1 MSNFAELGI
10 KVDSSPAAKAVE
22 DLDKLVDS
30 ADQAEQAIDNLSD
43 ASKGLEQAAK
53 GVSRAEED
61 AARSVDKAAGARERQ
76 AAASRKV
83 YDSAAGEISIISQL
97 ERALSG
103 NVANIDDLIRAESL
117 LERARKAGLTTLQDE
132 AQYQDRLGAAYDRLQ
147 KAETKEA
154 AEKQRLVAAQNRQIE
169 AMQRTVN
176 SIDPVTAALARLE
189 KQEAALRGLRAAGGL
204 DDAGLAAGLEKIAA
218 KRRDIEGT
226 GGAINKLGLTSKE
239 ARENVLQLG
248 NAFSTGNWQ
257 VAAHNLAQIGINAG
271 GAASGVIG
279 VLAPVGLLIAAVGGL
294 SAAYI
299 AGSREQDEFNKS
311 LSLTGNYAG
320 VSASGL
326 AEMARQVSSTVGTT
340 GAAAEVLATLAG
352 KGTLASDSFVA
363 ITQAALS
370 MEEATGRAVGDT
382 VAEFVRLGE
391 DPVKAS
397 KDLNQSLHYLTAS
410 TYSQIKALE
419 EQGDRAG
426 AVKLATEAYADA
438 VRTRSREVLDNLGAI
453 ERGWNA
459 IRTAT
464 KGAIDATLNIGR
476 QQTIAQEIAEIKER
490 LSNPEIYSPITRG
503 VKSALSNAAG
513 SIPIIGPLV
522 SASTTPENYNI
533 EDDRKRLAFLEL
545 QRDAEADRAKYLGDV
560 ARLEQKNIEA
570 LDSQDARLKSTMTSA
585 EKRAEALKKLSSE
598 LQDIATR
605 DPLSERLKPEYVAK
619 QVAAINQLYK
629 DPKGSAGSVDL
640 RAANAAKNS
649 LTEIT
654 AAYRAAQ
661 RELEASQRAGVIS
674 AESYA
679 QQRIAIVQQE
689 RDEVT
694 HAYER
699 EIAALEAARA
709 KQGTSAAQRI
719 QLDQKIADAR
729 TALVK
734 AQQDA
739 DSQLNQIELSEQG
752 RLRRQEQ
759 SVQRYTQALQAQVDA
774 LRLEGERAAAGVSMG
789 GRERSRFEQ
798 LNSLDDRYNQQLM
811 DLENQRS
818 DPSRQMSDEEYEK
831 RLAALR
837 KAHQDLR
844 ETVVSNYDQMTAAQS
859 DWTNGASGAW
869 NDYLESARNSAEQS
883 YDLVSGSLRGME
895 DAIANFA
902 MTGKLS
908 FSDFTKSIL
917 ADMARIATRAAA
929 SQALSSLFG
938 GFFGGGNAAAQSGV
952 DNLVSNSGLF
962 ANGGAFAGGVQ
973 MFATGGAFTNSV
985 VSTPTAFGMS
995 GGRLG
1000 VMGEAGPEA
1009 VMPLTRTSSGALGVR
1024 AMGGGG
1030 SQINVEVNIA
1040 SDGSA
1045 NVSSSQPGLD
1055 QFGRDI
1061 GTFVEQKYRQL
1072 LARDLRRDGAIGR
1085 AING

>member
-10 KVDSSPAAKAVE
+10 KVDSSPAAKAAE

-43 ASKGLEQAAK
+43 ASKGLEQATK

-76 AAASRKV
+76 AVASRKV

-248 NAFSTGNWQ
+248 NALSTGNWR
-257 VAAHNLAQIGINAG
+257 VAAHNIAEIGVNAG
-271 GAASGVIG
+271 GAASGVVG
-279 VLAPVGLLIAAVGGL
+279 VLAPIGLLAAAIGGL
-294 SAAYI
+294 SVAYLTGQRQ
-299 AGSREQDEFNKS
+299 ADDFNKAIIS
-311 LSLTGNYAG
+311 TGN
-320 VSASGL
+320 ASGL
-326 AEMARQVSSTVGTT
+326 TAQQLTDMLGRLGKSGNFSEASEALLALVRSGRQVGSAFEDVARAATEMSAVT
-340 GAAAEVLATLAG
+340 GRSAGDIATELAGAKGKVADLAAEYNRQYHFMNVDTFAQIEALERQGRSMDALKLLA
-352 KGTLASDSFVA
+352 GTLASEMSARNREIEASTRGIVKAWDDATKAVKRYWQELKSRTAADPETFKLQVLQGQLEDSRKLPDSTLNRKNIEFLEKEIALLQKRISVREEGRRAQAEGQEDQDSF
-363 ITQAALS
+363 IQ
-370 MEEATGRAVGDT
+370 
-382 VAEFVRLGE
+382 
-391 DPVKAS
+391 AS
-397 KDLNQSLHYLTAS
+397 KDLNAQ
-410 TYSQIKALE
+410 
-419 EQGDRAG
+419 
-426 AVKLATEAYADA
+426 
-438 VRTRSREVLDNLGAI
+438 LDNVSPAKK
-453 ERGWNA
+453 RAAA
-459 IRTAT
+459 IRE
-464 KGAIDATLNIGR
+464 LN
-476 QQTIAQEIAEIKER
+476 AQ
-490 LSNPEIYSPITRG
+490 
-503 VKSALSNAAG
+503 
-513 SIPIIGPLV
+513 
-522 SASTTPENYNI
+522 
-533 EDDRKRLAFLEL
+533 FLEL
-545 QRDAEADRAKYLGDV
+545 
-560 ARLEQKNIEA
+560 
-570 LDSQDARLKSTMTSA
+570 LKS
-585 EKRAEALKKLSSE
+585 
-598 LQDIATR
+598 
-605 DPLSERLKPEYVAK
+605 SERLGKRSPLLEGVQYDGRSFSGGAYD
-619 QVAAINQLYK
+619 QLRKGIEERLK
-629 DPKGSAGSVDL
+629 DQKGSAGSVDL
-640 RAANAAKNS
+640 RAANTAKNS
-649 LTEIT
+649 LAEIT
-654 AAYRAAQ
+654 ATYRNAQ
-661 RELEASQRAGVIS
+661 KELEASQRAGVIS

-679 QQRIAIVQQE
+679 QQRISIIRQE

-699 EIAALEAARA
+699 EIAALETARA

-719 QLDQKIADAR
+719 QLDQKIADSR

-759 SVQRYTQALQAQVDA
+759 SVQRYTRALQAQVDA

-844 ETVVSNYDQMTAAQS
+844 DTVVSNYDQMTAAQS
-859 DWTNGASGAW
+859 DWSNGASGAW
-869 NDYLESARNSAEQS
+869 NDYLESARNVAGQTH
-883 YDLVSGSLRGME
+883 DLFTNAFRAME
-895 DAIANFA
+895 DAVATFA
-902 MTGKLS
+902 TTGKLS
-908 FSDFTKSIL
+908 FSDFAKSIL

-995 GGRLG
+995 GGRMG

-1024 AMGGGG
+1024 AMGGSS

>member
-10 KVDSSPAAKAVE
+10 KVDSSPAAKAAE

-43 ASKGLEQAAK
+43 ASKGLEQATK

-169 AMQRTVN
+169 VMQRTVN

-248 NAFSTGNWQ
+248 NALSTGNWR
-257 VAAHNLAQIGINAG
+257 VAAHNIAEIGVNAG
-271 GAASGVIG
+271 GAARGVIG
-279 VLAPVGLLIAAVGGL
+279 VLAPIGLLAAAIGGVTA
-294 SAAYI
+294 AAYL
-299 AGSREQDEFNKS
+299 GSKEQGEYNKA
-311 LSLTGNYAG
+311 LIMTGNYAG
-320 VSASGL
+320 TSASGL
-326 AEMARQVSSTVGTT
+326 GEMARQVSNTVGTT

-352 KGTLASDSFVA
+352 KGDLASESFVA

-382 VAEFVRLGE
+382 VSEFVRLGE

-397 KDLNQSLHYLTAS
+397 KALNEQYNYLTAS
-410 TYSQIKALE
+410 VYSQIKALE
-419 EQGDRAG
+419 EQGDHAG

-438 VRTRSREVLDNLGAI
+438 INQRTPKILENLGWI
-453 ERGWNA
+453 ERAWNGVA
-459 IRTAT
+459 RAA
-464 KGAIDATLNIGR
+464 KRAWDDAKSIGR
-476 QQTIAQEIAEIKER
+476 QDIDSQIADVERRLAQLDQGGFGLVGNRDERRNRLREELDMLRERKKAMEDDARTAGERARAEQAAQNAIDRIDARSRAALTNQQKRAKELEQYKKDLQAIREVNPNDDRLQQATIDREIA
-490 LSNPEIYSPITRG
+490 
-503 VKSALSNAAG
+503 
-513 SIPIIGPLV
+513 
-522 SASTTPENYNI
+522 NI
-533 EDDRKRLAFLEL
+533 N
-545 QRDAEADRAKYLGDV
+545 AKY
-560 ARLEQKNIEA
+560 
-570 LDSQDARLKSTMTSA
+570 
-585 EKRAEALKKLSSE
+585 
-598 LQDIATR
+598 
-605 DPLSERLKPEYVAK
+605 
-619 QVAAINQLYK
+619 K
-629 DPKGSAGSVDL
+629 DQKGSAGSVDL

-649 LTEIT
+649 LAEIT
-654 AAYRAAQ
+654 ATYRNAQ
-661 RELEASQRAGVIS
+661 KELEASQRAGVIS

-679 QQRIAIVQQE
+679 QQRISIIQQE

-729 TALVK
+729 SAMVK
-734 AQQDA
+734 AQKDA
-739 DSQLNQIELSEQG
+739 DTELAILAANEDG
-752 RLRRQEQ
+752 RLARQKAATKAYVDQLER
-759 SVQRYTQALQAQVDA
+759 QRAAL
-774 LRLEGERAAAGVSMG
+774 AAAGT
-789 GRERSRFEQ
+789 RAA
-798 LNSLDDRYNQQLM
+798 NSLGLGDRQAGLQSSLDGATDRFNDERAKLLDRRRTAPDKYSQEDYKR
-811 DLENQRS
+811 DLVI
-818 DPSRQMSDEEYEK
+818 
-831 RLAALR
+831 LAEAEDKYR
-837 KAHQDLR
+837 D
-844 ETVVSNYDQMTAAQS
+844 TVISNYDKITKAQG
-859 DWTNGASGAW
+859 DWRSGASSAFQT
-869 NDYLESARNSAEQS
+869 YLESARDVAGQTKSLFTSAFS
-883 YDLVSGSLRGME
+883 SME
-895 DAIANFA
+895 DSIANFA
-902 MTGKLS
+902 TTGKLS
-908 FSDFTKSIL
+908 FSDFAKSIL

-995 GGRLG
+995 GGRMG

>member
-10 KVDSSPAAKAVE
+10 KVDSSPAALAAE

-43 ASKGLEQAAK
+43 ASKGLEQATK

-248 NAFSTGNWQ
+248 NALSTGNWR
-257 VAAHNLAQIGINAG
+257 VAAHNIAEIGVNAG
-271 GAASGVIG
+271 GAARGVIG
-279 VLAPVGLLIAAVGGL
+279 VLAPIGLLAAAIGGL
-294 SAAYI
+294 SAAYL
-299 AGSREQDEFNKS
+299 AGQRQANDFTKAIIG
-311 LSLTGNYAG
+311 TGN
-320 VSASGL
+320 ASGL
-326 AEMARQVSSTVGTT
+326 TAQQLTDMLGRLGKSGNFSEASEALLALVRSGRQVGSAFEDVARAATEMSAVT
-340 GAAAEVLATLAG
+340 GRSAGDIATELAGAKGKVVDLAAEYNRQYHFMNVDTFAQIEALERQGRSMEALKLLA
-352 KGTLASDSFVA
+352 GTLASEMSARNREIEASTRGIVKAWDDATKAVKRYWQELKSRTAADPETFKLQVLQGQLEDSRKLPDSALNRKNIEFLEKEIALLQKRISVREEGRRAQAEGQEDQDSF
-363 ITQAALS
+363 IQ
-370 MEEATGRAVGDT
+370 
-382 VAEFVRLGE
+382 
-391 DPVKAS
+391 AS
-397 KDLNQSLHYLTAS
+397 KDLNAQ
-410 TYSQIKALE
+410 
-419 EQGDRAG
+419 
-426 AVKLATEAYADA
+426 
-438 VRTRSREVLDNLGAI
+438 LDNVSPAKK
-453 ERGWNA
+453 RAAA
-459 IRTAT
+459 IRE
-464 KGAIDATLNIGR
+464 LN
-476 QQTIAQEIAEIKER
+476 AQ
-490 LSNPEIYSPITRG
+490 
-503 VKSALSNAAG
+503 
-513 SIPIIGPLV
+513 
-522 SASTTPENYNI
+522 
-533 EDDRKRLAFLEL
+533 FLEL
-545 QRDAEADRAKYLGDV
+545 
-560 ARLEQKNIEA
+560 
-570 LDSQDARLKSTMTSA
+570 LKS
-585 EKRAEALKKLSSE
+585 
-598 LQDIATR
+598 
-605 DPLSERLKPEYVAK
+605 SERLGKRSPLLEGVQYDGRSFSGGSYD
-619 QVAAINQLYK
+619 QLRKGIEERLK
-629 DPKGSAGSVDL
+629 DQKGSAGSVDL

-649 LTEIT
+649 LAEIT
-654 AAYRAAQ
+654 ATYRNAQ
-661 RELEASQRAGVIS
+661 KELEASQRAGVIS

-679 QQRIAIVQQE
+679 QQRISIIQQE

-831 RLAALR
+831 RLATLR

-844 ETVVSNYDQMTAAQS
+844 DTVVSNYDQMTAAQS
-859 DWTNGASGAW
+859 DWSNGASGAW
-869 NDYLESARNSAEQS
+869 NDYLESARNVAGQTH
-883 YDLVSGSLRGME
+883 DLFTNAFRGME
-895 DAIANFA
+895 DAVATFA
-902 MTGKLS
+902 TTGKLS
-908 FSDFTKSIL
+908 FSDFAKSIL

-973 MFATGGAFTNSV
+973 MFAAGGAFTNSV

>member
-10 KVDSSPAAKAVE
+10 KVDSSPAAKAAE

-43 ASKGLEQAAK
+43 ASKGLEQATK

-311 LSLTGNYAG
+311 LTLTGNYAG

-352 KGTLASDSFVA
+352 KGDLASESFVA

-397 KDLNQSLHYLTAS
+397 KALNEQYNYLTAS
-410 TYSQIKALE
+410 VYSQIKALE
-419 EQGDRAG
+419 EQGDHAG

-438 VRTRSREVLDNLGAI
+438 INQRTPKILENLGWI
-453 ERGWNA
+453 ERAWDGVARAAKRAWD
-459 IRTAT
+459 
-464 KGAIDATLNIGR
+464 DAKSIGR
-476 QQTIAQEIAEIKER
+476 QDIDSQIADVERRLAQLDQGGFGLVGNRDESRNRLREELDMLRERKKAEEDDARTAGERARAEQAAQNAIDRIDARSRAALTNQQKRAKELEQYKKDLQAIREVNPNDDRLQQATIDREIA
-490 LSNPEIYSPITRG
+490 
-503 VKSALSNAAG
+503 
-513 SIPIIGPLV
+513 
-522 SASTTPENYNI
+522 NI
-533 EDDRKRLAFLEL
+533 N
-545 QRDAEADRAKYLGDV
+545 AKY
-560 ARLEQKNIEA
+560 
-570 LDSQDARLKSTMTSA
+570 
-585 EKRAEALKKLSSE
+585 
-598 LQDIATR
+598 
-605 DPLSERLKPEYVAK
+605 
-619 QVAAINQLYK
+619 K
-629 DPKGSAGSVDL
+629 DQKGSAGSVDL

-649 LTEIT
+649 LAEIT
-654 AAYRAAQ
+654 ATYRNAQ
-661 RELEASQRAGVIS
+661 KELEASQRAGVIS

-679 QQRIAIVQQE
+679 QQRISIIQQE

-729 TALVK
+729 TAMVK
-734 AQQDA
+734 AQKDA
-739 DSQLNQIELSEQG
+739 DTELAILAANEDG
-752 RLRRQEQ
+752 RLARQKAATKAYVDQLER
-759 SVQRYTQALQAQVDA
+759 QRAAL
-774 LRLEGERAAAGVSMG
+774 AAAGT
-789 GRERSRFEQ
+789 RAA
-798 LNSLDDRYNQQLM
+798 NSLGLGDRQAGLQSSLDGATDRFNDERAKLLDRRRTAPDKYSQEDYKR
-811 DLENQRS
+811 DLVI
-818 DPSRQMSDEEYEK
+818 
-831 RLAALR
+831 LAEAEDKYR
-837 KAHQDLR
+837 D
-844 ETVVSNYDQMTAAQS
+844 TVISNYDKITKAQG
-859 DWTNGASGAW
+859 DWRSGASSAFQT
-869 NDYLESARNSAEQS
+869 YLESARDMAGQTK
-883 YDLVSGSLRGME
+883 SLFTNAFSSME
-895 DAIANFA
+895 DAVATFA
-902 MTGKLS
+902 TTGKLS
-908 FSDFTKSIL
+908 FSDFAKSIL

-1030 SQINVEVNIA
+1030 SQINVEVNFA

>member
-10 KVDSSPAAKAVE
+10 KVDSSPAVKAAE

-43 ASKGLEQAAK
+43 ASKGLEQATK

-61 AARSVDKAAGARERQ
+61 AARSVEKAAGARERQ

-103 NVANIDDLIRAESL
+103 NVANIDDLIHAESL

-189 KQEAALRGLRAAGGL
+189 KQEAALRGLRASGGL

-248 NAFSTGNWQ
+248 NALSTGNWR
-257 VAAHNLAQIGINAG
+257 VAAHNIAEIGVNAG
-271 GAASGVIG
+271 GAARGVIG
-279 VLAPVGLLIAAVGGL
+279 VLAPIGLLAAAIGGVTA
-294 SAAYI
+294 AAYL
-299 AGSREQDEFNKS
+299 GSKEQGEYNKA
-311 LSLTGNYAG
+311 LIMTGNYAG
-320 VSASGL
+320 TSASGL
-326 AEMARQVSSTVGTT
+326 GEMARQVSSTVGTT

-352 KGTLASDSFVA
+352 KGDLASESFVA

-397 KDLNQSLHYLTAS
+397 KALNEQYNYLTAS
-410 TYSQIKALE
+410 VYSQIKALE
-419 EQGDRAG
+419 EQGDHAG

-438 VRTRSREVLDNLGAI
+438 INQTTPKILENLGWI
-453 ERGWNA
+453 ERAWNGVA
-459 IRTAT
+459 RAA
-464 KGAIDATLNIGR
+464 KRAWDDAKSIGR
-476 QQTIAQEIAEIKER
+476 QDIDSQIADVERRLAQLDQGGFGLVGNRDESRNRLREELDMLRERKKAMEDDARTAGERARAEQAAQNAIDRIDARSRAALTNQQKRAKELEQYKKDLQAIREVNPNDDRLQQATVDREIA
-490 LSNPEIYSPITRG
+490 
-503 VKSALSNAAG
+503 
-513 SIPIIGPLV
+513 
-522 SASTTPENYNI
+522 NI
-533 EDDRKRLAFLEL
+533 N
-545 QRDAEADRAKYLGDV
+545 AKY
-560 ARLEQKNIEA
+560 
-570 LDSQDARLKSTMTSA
+570 
-585 EKRAEALKKLSSE
+585 
-598 LQDIATR
+598 
-605 DPLSERLKPEYVAK
+605 
-619 QVAAINQLYK
+619 K
-629 DPKGSAGSVDL
+629 DQKGSAGSVDL

-649 LTEIT
+649 LAEIT
-654 AAYRAAQ
+654 ATYRNAQ
-661 RELEASQRAGVIS
+661 KELEASQRAGVIS

-679 QQRIAIVQQE
+679 QQRISIIQQE

-729 TALVK
+729 SAMVK
-734 AQQDA
+734 AQKDA
-739 DSQLNQIELSEQG
+739 DTELAILAANEDG
-752 RLRRQEQ
+752 RLARQKAATKAYVDQLER
-759 SVQRYTQALQAQVDA
+759 QRAAL
-774 LRLEGERAAAGVSMG
+774 AAAGT
-789 GRERSRFEQ
+789 RAA
-798 LNSLDDRYNQQLM
+798 NSLGLGDRQAGLQSSLDGATDRFNDERAKLLDRRRTAPDKYSQEDYKR
-811 DLENQRS
+811 DLVI
-818 DPSRQMSDEEYEK
+818 
-831 RLAALR
+831 LAEAEDKYR
-837 KAHQDLR
+837 D
-844 ETVVSNYDQMTAAQS
+844 TVISNYDKITKAQG
-859 DWTNGASGAW
+859 DWRSGASSAFQT
-869 NDYLESARNSAEQS
+869 YLESARDVAGQTKSLFTSAFS
-883 YDLVSGSLRGME
+883 SME
-895 DAIANFA
+895 DSIANFA
-902 MTGKLS
+902 TTGKLS
-908 FSDFTKSIL
+908 FSDFAKSIL

-1085 AING
+1085 AINR

>member
-10 KVDSSPAAKAVE
+10 KVDSSPAVKAAE

-43 ASKGLEQAAK
+43 ASKGLEQATK
-53 GVSRAEED
+53 GVSRAEEN

-76 AAASRKV
+76 TAASRKV

-147 KAETKEA
+147 KAETKES

-248 NAFSTGNWQ
+248 NALSTGNWR
-257 VAAHNLAQIGINAG
+257 VAAHNIAEIGVNAG
-271 GAASGVIG
+271 GAASGVVG
-279 VLAPVGLLIAAVGGL
+279 VLAPIGLLAAAIGGL
-294 SAAYI
+294 SVAYLTGQRQ
-299 AGSREQDEFNKS
+299 ADDFNKAIIS
-311 LSLTGNYAG
+311 TGN
-320 VSASGL
+320 ASGL
-326 AEMARQVSSTVGTT
+326 TAQQLTDMLGRLGKSGNFSEASEALLALVRSGRQVGSAFEDVARAATEMSAVT
-340 GAAAEVLATLAG
+340 GRSAGDIATELAGAKGKVADLAAEYNRQYHFMNVDTFAQIEALERQGRSMDALKLLA
-352 KGTLASDSFVA
+352 GTLASEMSARNREIEASTRGIVKAWDDATKAVKRYWQELKSRTAADPETFKLQVLQGQLEDSRKLPDSTLNRKNIEFLEKEIALLQKRISVREEGRRAQAEGQEDQDSF
-363 ITQAALS
+363 IQ
-370 MEEATGRAVGDT
+370 
-382 VAEFVRLGE
+382 
-391 DPVKAS
+391 AS
-397 KDLNQSLHYLTAS
+397 KDLNAQ
-410 TYSQIKALE
+410 
-419 EQGDRAG
+419 
-426 AVKLATEAYADA
+426 
-438 VRTRSREVLDNLGAI
+438 LDNVSPAKK
-453 ERGWNA
+453 RAAA
-459 IRTAT
+459 IRE
-464 KGAIDATLNIGR
+464 LN
-476 QQTIAQEIAEIKER
+476 AQ
-490 LSNPEIYSPITRG
+490 
-503 VKSALSNAAG
+503 
-513 SIPIIGPLV
+513 
-522 SASTTPENYNI
+522 
-533 EDDRKRLAFLEL
+533 FLEL
-545 QRDAEADRAKYLGDV
+545 
-560 ARLEQKNIEA
+560 
-570 LDSQDARLKSTMTSA
+570 LKS
-585 EKRAEALKKLSSE
+585 
-598 LQDIATR
+598 
-605 DPLSERLKPEYVAK
+605 SERLGKRSPLLEGVQYDGRSFSGGAYD
-619 QVAAINQLYK
+619 QLRKGIEERLK
-629 DPKGSAGSVDL
+629 DQKGSAGSVDL
-640 RAANAAKNS
+640 RAANTAKNS
-649 LTEIT
+649 LAEIT
-654 AAYRAAQ
+654 ATYRNAQ
-661 RELEASQRAGVIS
+661 KELEASQRAGVIS

-679 QQRIAIVQQE
+679 QQRISIIRQE

-699 EIAALEAARA
+699 EIAALETARA

-719 QLDQKIADAR
+719 QLDQKIADSR

-798 LNSLDDRYNQQLM
+798 LNGLDDRHNQQLM

-844 ETVVSNYDQMTAAQS
+844 DTVVSNYDQMTAAQS
-859 DWTNGASGAW
+859 DWSNGASGAW
-869 NDYLESARNSAEQS
+869 NDYLESARNVAGQTH
-883 YDLVSGSLRGME
+883 DLFTNAFRAME
-895 DAIANFA
+895 DAVATFA
-902 MTGKLS
+902 TTGKLS
-908 FSDFTKSIL
+908 FSDFAKSIL

-995 GGRLG
+995 GGRMG

-1024 AMGGGG
+1024 AMGGSS

>member
-10 KVDSSPAAKAVE
+10 KVDSSPAVKAAE

-43 ASKGLEQAAK
+43 ASKGLEQATK

-61 AARSVDKAAGARERQ
+61 AARSVEKAAGARERQ

-248 NAFSTGNWQ
+248 NALSTGNWR
-257 VAAHNLAQIGINAG
+257 VAAHNIAEIGVNAG
-271 GAASGVIG
+271 GAASGVVG
-279 VLAPVGLLIAAVGGL
+279 VLAPIGLLAAAIGGL
-294 SAAYI
+294 SVAYL
-299 AGSREQDEFNKS
+299 AGQRQADDFNKAIIS
-311 LSLTGNYAG
+311 TGN
-320 VSASGL
+320 ASGRTAQQLTDMLGRLGKSGNFSEASEALL
-326 AEMARQVSSTVGTT
+326 ALVRSGRQVGSAFEDVARAATEMSAVT
-340 GAAAEVLATLAG
+340 GRSAGDIATELAGAKGKVADLAAEYNRQYHFMNVDTFAQIEALERQGRSMDALKLLA
-352 KGTLASDSFVA
+352 GTLASEMSARNREIEASTRGIVKAWDDATKAVKRYWQELKSRTAADPETFKLQVLQGQLEDSRKLPDSTLNRKNIEFLEKEIALLQKRISVREEGRRAQAEGQEDQDSF
-363 ITQAALS
+363 IQ
-370 MEEATGRAVGDT
+370 
-382 VAEFVRLGE
+382 
-391 DPVKAS
+391 AS
-397 KDLNQSLHYLTAS
+397 KDLNAQ
-410 TYSQIKALE
+410 
-419 EQGDRAG
+419 
-426 AVKLATEAYADA
+426 
-438 VRTRSREVLDNLGAI
+438 LDNVSPAKK
-453 ERGWNA
+453 RAAA
-459 IRTAT
+459 IRE
-464 KGAIDATLNIGR
+464 LN
-476 QQTIAQEIAEIKER
+476 AQ
-490 LSNPEIYSPITRG
+490 
-503 VKSALSNAAG
+503 
-513 SIPIIGPLV
+513 
-522 SASTTPENYNI
+522 
-533 EDDRKRLAFLEL
+533 FLDL
-545 QRDAEADRAKYLGDV
+545 
-560 ARLEQKNIEA
+560 
-570 LDSQDARLKSTMTSA
+570 LKS
-585 EKRAEALKKLSSE
+585 
-598 LQDIATR
+598 
-605 DPLSERLKPEYVAK
+605 SERLGKRSPLLEGVQYDGRSFSGGAYD
-619 QVAAINQLYK
+619 QLRKGIEERLK
-629 DPKGSAGSVDL
+629 DQKGSAGSVDL

-649 LTEIT
+649 LAEIT
-654 AAYRAAQ
+654 ATYRNAQ
-661 RELEASQRAGVIS
+661 KELEASQRAGVIS

-679 QQRIAIVQQE
+679 QQRISIIQQE

-709 KQGTSAAQRI
+709 KQGASAAQRI

-759 SVQRYTQALQAQVDA
+759 SVQRYTQALQAQADA

-798 LNSLDDRYNQQLM
+798 LNSLDGRYNQQLM

-844 ETVVSNYDQMTAAQS
+844 DTVVSNYDQMTAAQS
-859 DWTNGASGAW
+859 DWSNGASGAW
-869 NDYLESARNSAEQS
+869 NDYLESARNVAGQTH
-883 YDLVSGSLRGME
+883 DLFTNAFRAME
-895 DAIANFA
+895 DAVATFA
-902 MTGKLS
+902 TTGKLS

-973 MFATGGAFTNSV
+973 MFATGGVFTNSV

-995 GGRLG
+995 GGRMG

>member
-1 MSNFAELGI
+1 M
-10 KVDSSPAAKAVE
+10 E
-22 DLDKLVDS
+22 DD
-30 ADQAEQAIDNLSD
+30 ARTAGERARAEQAAQNAIDRID
-43 ASKGLEQAAK
+43 ARSRAALTNQQKRAKELEQYKKDLQAI
-53 GVSRAEED
+53 
-61 AARSVDKAAGARERQ
+61 REVNPNDDRLRQ
-76 AAASRKV
+76 ATVDR
-83 YDSAAGEISIISQL
+83 EI
-97 ERALSG
+97 
-103 NVANIDDLIRAESL
+103 ANI
-117 LERARKAGLTTLQDE
+117 
-132 AQYQDRLGAAYDRLQ
+132 
-147 KAETKEA
+147 
-154 AEKQRLVAAQNRQIE
+154 N
-169 AMQRTVN
+169 
-176 SIDPVTAALARLE
+176 
-189 KQEAALRGLRAAGGL
+189 
-204 DDAGLAAGLEKIAA
+204 A
-218 KRRDIEGT
+218 KYKD
-226 GGAINKLGLTSKE
+226 
-239 ARENVLQLG
+239 Q
-248 NAFSTGNWQ
+248 
-257 VAAHNLAQIGINAG
+257 
-271 GAASGVIG
+271 
-279 VLAPVGLLIAAVGGL
+279 
-294 SAAYI
+294 
-299 AGSREQDEFNKS
+299 
-311 LSLTGNYAG
+311 
-320 VSASGL
+320 
-326 AEMARQVSSTVGTT
+326 
-340 GAAAEVLATLAG
+340 
-352 KGTLASDSFVA
+352 KGT
-363 ITQAALS
+363 
-370 MEEATGRAVGDT
+370 
-382 VAEFVRLGE
+382 
-391 DPVKAS
+391 
-397 KDLNQSLHYLTAS
+397 
-410 TYSQIKALE
+410 
-419 EQGDRAG
+419 
-426 AVKLATEAYADA
+426 
-438 VRTRSREVLDNLGAI
+438 
-453 ERGWNA
+453 
-459 IRTAT
+459 
-464 KGAIDATLNIGR
+464 
-476 QQTIAQEIAEIKER
+476 
-490 LSNPEIYSPITRG
+490 
-503 VKSALSNAAG
+503 
-513 SIPIIGPLV
+513 
-522 SASTTPENYNI
+522 
-533 EDDRKRLAFLEL
+533 
-545 QRDAEADRAKYLGDV
+545 
-560 ARLEQKNIEA
+560 
-570 LDSQDARLKSTMTSA
+570 
-585 EKRAEALKKLSSE
+585 
-598 LQDIATR
+598 
-605 DPLSERLKPEYVAK
+605 
-619 QVAAINQLYK
+619 
-629 DPKGSAGSVDL
+629 AGSVDL

-649 LTEIT
+649 LAEIT
-654 AAYRAAQ
+654 ATYRNAQ
-661 RELEASQRAGVIS
+661 KELEASQRAGVIS

-679 QQRIAIVQQE
+679 QQRISIIQQE

-844 ETVVSNYDQMTAAQS
+844 DTVVSNYDQMTAAQS
-859 DWTNGASGAW
+859 DWSNGASGAW
-869 NDYLESARNSAEQS
+869 NDYLESARNVAGQTH
-883 YDLVSGSLRGME
+883 DLFTNAFRAME
-895 DAIANFA
+895 DAVATFA
-902 MTGKLS
+902 TTGKLS
-908 FSDFTKSIL
+908 FSDFAKSIL

-938 GFFGGGNAAAQSGV
+938 GFFGGGNAAVQSGV

-962 ANGGAFAGGVQ
+962 ANGGAFAGGVH

>member
-10 KVDSSPAAKAVE
+10 KVDSSPAAKAAE

-43 ASKGLEQAAK
+43 ASKGLEQATK

-248 NAFSTGNWQ
+248 NALSTGNWR
-257 VAAHNLAQIGINAG
+257 VAAHNIAEIGVNAG
-271 GAASGVIG
+271 GAARGVIG
-279 VLAPVGLLIAAVGGL
+279 VLAPIGLLAAAIGGVTA
-294 SAAYI
+294 AAYL
-299 AGSREQDEFNKS
+299 GSKEQGEYNKA
-311 LSLTGNYAG
+311 LIMTGNYAG
-320 VSASGL
+320 TSASGL
-326 AEMARQVSSTVGTT
+326 GEMARQVSNTVGTT

-352 KGTLASDSFVA
+352 KGDLASESFVA

-397 KDLNQSLHYLTAS
+397 KALNEQYNYLTAS
-410 TYSQIKALE
+410 VYSQIKALE
-419 EQGDRAG
+419 EQGDHAG

-438 VRTRSREVLDNLGAI
+438 INQRTPKILENLGWIERAWDGVARAAKRAWDDAKSIARQDIDSQIADVERRLAQLDQGGFGLVGNRDESRNRLREELDMLRERKKAMEDDARTAGERARAEQAAQNAIDRIDARSRAALTNQQKRAKELEQYKKDLQ
-453 ERGWNA
+453 A
-459 IRTAT
+459 IREVNPNDDRLQQAT
-464 KGAIDATLNIGR
+464 IDR
-476 QQTIAQEIAEIKER
+476 EIA
-490 LSNPEIYSPITRG
+490 
-503 VKSALSNAAG
+503 
-513 SIPIIGPLV
+513 
-522 SASTTPENYNI
+522 NI
-533 EDDRKRLAFLEL
+533 N
-545 QRDAEADRAKYLGDV
+545 AKY
-560 ARLEQKNIEA
+560 
-570 LDSQDARLKSTMTSA
+570 
-585 EKRAEALKKLSSE
+585 
-598 LQDIATR
+598 
-605 DPLSERLKPEYVAK
+605 
-619 QVAAINQLYK
+619 K
-629 DPKGSAGSVDL
+629 DQKGSAGSVDL

-649 LTEIT
+649 LAEIT
-654 AAYRAAQ
+654 ATYRNAQ
-661 RELEASQRAGVIS
+661 KELEASQRAGVIS

-679 QQRIAIVQQE
+679 QQRISIIQQE

-844 ETVVSNYDQMTAAQS
+844 DTVVSNYDQMTAAQS
-859 DWTNGASGAW
+859 DWSNGASGAW
-869 NDYLESARNSAEQS
+869 NDYLESARNVAGQTH
-883 YDLVSGSLRGME
+883 DLFTNAFRAME
-895 DAIANFA
+895 DAVATFA
-902 MTGKLS
+902 TTGKLS

>member
-10 KVDSSPAAKAVE
+10 KVDSSPAALAAE

-43 ASKGLEQAAK
+43 ASKGLEQATK

-248 NAFSTGNWQ
+248 NALSTGNWR
-257 VAAHNLAQIGINAG
+257 VAAHNIAEIGVNAG
-271 GAASGVIG
+271 GAARGVIG
-279 VLAPVGLLIAAVGGL
+279 VLAPIGLLAAAIGGVTA
-294 SAAYI
+294 AAYL
-299 AGSREQDEFNKS
+299 GSKEQGEYNKA
-311 LSLTGNYAG
+311 LIMTGNYAG
-320 VSASGL
+320 TSASGL
-326 AEMARQVSSTVGTT
+326 GEMARQVSNTVGTT

-352 KGTLASDSFVA
+352 KGDLASESFVA

-370 MEEATGRAVGDT
+370 MEEATGHAVGDT

-397 KDLNQSLHYLTAS
+397 KALNEQYNYLTAS
-410 TYSQIKALE
+410 VYSQIKALE
-419 EQGDRAG
+419 EQGDHAG

-438 VRTRSREVLDNLGAI
+438 INQRTPKILENLGWI
-453 ERGWNA
+453 ERAWDGVARAAKRAWDDA
-459 IRTAT
+459 
-464 KGAIDATLNIGR
+464 KGIGR
-476 QQTIAQEIAEIKER
+476 QDIDSQIADVERRLVQLDQGGFGLGGNRDESRNRLREELDMLRERKKAMEDDARTAGERARAEQAAQNAIDRIDARSRAALTNQQKRAKELEQYKKDLQAIREVNPNDDRLQQATIDREIA
-490 LSNPEIYSPITRG
+490 
-503 VKSALSNAAG
+503 
-513 SIPIIGPLV
+513 
-522 SASTTPENYNI
+522 NI
-533 EDDRKRLAFLEL
+533 N
-545 QRDAEADRAKYLGDV
+545 AKY
-560 ARLEQKNIEA
+560 
-570 LDSQDARLKSTMTSA
+570 
-585 EKRAEALKKLSSE
+585 
-598 LQDIATR
+598 
-605 DPLSERLKPEYVAK
+605 
-619 QVAAINQLYK
+619 K
-629 DPKGSAGSVDL
+629 DQKGSAGSVDL

-649 LTEIT
+649 LAEIT
-654 AAYRAAQ
+654 ATYRNAQ
-661 RELEASQRAGVIS
+661 KELEASQRAGVIS

-679 QQRIAIVQQE
+679 QQRISIIQQE

-699 EIAALEAARA
+699 EIAALEAAKA

-844 ETVVSNYDQMTAAQS
+844 DTVVSNYDQMTAAQS
-859 DWTNGASGAW
+859 DWSNGASGAW
-869 NDYLESARNSAEQS
+869 NDYLESARNVAGQTH
-883 YDLVSGSLRGME
+883 DLFTNAFRAME
-895 DAIANFA
+895 DAVATFA
-902 MTGKLS
+902 TTGKLS
-908 FSDFTKSIL
+908 FSDFAKSIL

-929 SQALSSLFG
+929 SQALSSIFG

>member
-10 KVDSSPAAKAVE
+10 KVDSSPAAKAAE

-43 ASKGLEQAAK
+43 ASKDLEQATK

-248 NAFSTGNWQ
+248 NALSTGNWR
-257 VAAHNLAQIGINAG
+257 VAAHNIAEIGVNAG
-271 GAASGVIG
+271 GAASGVVG
-279 VLAPVGLLIAAVGGL
+279 VLAPIGLLAAAIGGL
-294 SAAYI
+294 SVAYL
-299 AGSREQDEFNKS
+299 AGQRQADDFNKAIIS
-311 LSLTGNYAG
+311 TGN
-320 VSASGL
+320 ASGL
-326 AEMARQVSSTVGTT
+326 TAQQLTDMLGRLGKSGNFSEASEALLALVRSGRQVGSAFEDVARAATEMSAVT
-340 GAAAEVLATLAG
+340 GRSAGDIATELAGAKGKVADLAAEYNRQYHFMNVDTFAQIEALERQGRSMDALKLLA
-352 KGTLASDSFVA
+352 GTLASEMSARNREIEASTRGIVKAWDDATKAVKRYWQELKSRTAADPETFKLQVLQGQLEDSRKLPDSTLNRKNIEFLEKEIALLQKRISVREEGRRAQAEGQEDQDSF
-363 ITQAALS
+363 IQ
-370 MEEATGRAVGDT
+370 
-382 VAEFVRLGE
+382 
-391 DPVKAS
+391 AS
-397 KDLNQSLHYLTAS
+397 KDLNAQ
-410 TYSQIKALE
+410 
-419 EQGDRAG
+419 
-426 AVKLATEAYADA
+426 
-438 VRTRSREVLDNLGAI
+438 LDNVSPAKK
-453 ERGWNA
+453 RAAA
-459 IRTAT
+459 IRE
-464 KGAIDATLNIGR
+464 LN
-476 QQTIAQEIAEIKER
+476 AQ
-490 LSNPEIYSPITRG
+490 
-503 VKSALSNAAG
+503 
-513 SIPIIGPLV
+513 
-522 SASTTPENYNI
+522 
-533 EDDRKRLAFLEL
+533 FLEL
-545 QRDAEADRAKYLGDV
+545 
-560 ARLEQKNIEA
+560 
-570 LDSQDARLKSTMTSA
+570 LKS
-585 EKRAEALKKLSSE
+585 
-598 LQDIATR
+598 
-605 DPLSERLKPEYVAK
+605 SERLGKRSPLLEGVQYDGRSFSGGAYD
-619 QVAAINQLYK
+619 QLRKGIEERLK
-629 DPKGSAGSVDL
+629 DQKGSAGSVDL

-649 LTEIT
+649 LAEIT
-654 AAYRAAQ
+654 ATYRNAQ
-661 RELEASQRAGVIS
+661 KELEASQRAGVIS

-679 QQRIAIVQQE
+679 QQRISIIQQE

-844 ETVVSNYDQMTAAQS
+844 DTVVSNYDQMTAAQS
-859 DWTNGASGAW
+859 DWSNGASGAW
-869 NDYLESARNSAEQS
+869 NDYLESARNVAGQTH
-883 YDLVSGSLRGME
+883 DLFTNAFRAME
-895 DAIANFA
+895 DAVATFA
-902 MTGKLS
+902 TTGKLLS
-908 FSDFTKSIL
+908 VPPSSVDS
-917 ADMARIATRAAA
+917 AARTWKRPR
-929 SQALSSLFG
+929 L
-938 GFFGGGNAAAQSGV
+938 
-952 DNLVSNSGLF
+952 
-962 ANGGAFAGGVQ
+962 
-973 MFATGGAFTNSV
+973 
-985 VSTPTAFGMS
+985 PR
-995 GGRLG
+995 GRL
-1000 VMGEAGPEA
+1000 
-1009 VMPLTRTSSGALGVR
+1009 
-1024 AMGGGG
+1024 
-1030 SQINVEVNIA
+1030 
-1040 SDGSA
+1040 
-1045 NVSSSQPGLD
+1045 
-1055 QFGRDI
+1055 
-1061 GTFVEQKYRQL
+1061 
-1072 LARDLRRDGAIGR
+1072 
-1085 AING
+1085 

>member
-10 KVDSSPAAKAVE
+10 KVDSSPAVKAAE

-43 ASKGLEQAAK
+43 ASKGLEQATK

-248 NAFSTGNWQ
+248 NALSTGNWR
-257 VAAHNLAQIGINAG
+257 VAAHNIAEIGVNAG
-271 GAASGVIG
+271 GAASGVAG
-279 VLAPVGLLIAAVGGL
+279 VLAPIGLLAAAIGGL
-294 SAAYI
+294 SVAYL
-299 AGSREQDEFNKS
+299 AGQRQADDFNKAIIS
-311 LSLTGNYAG
+311 TGN
-320 VSASGL
+320 ASGL
-326 AEMARQVSSTVGTT
+326 TAQQLTDMLGRLGKSGNFSEASEALLALVRSGRQVGSAFEDVARAATEMSAVT
-340 GAAAEVLATLAG
+340 GRSAGDIATELAGAKGKVADLAAEYNRQYHFMNVDTFAQIEALERQGRSMDALKLLA
-352 KGTLASDSFVA
+352 GTLASEMSARNREIEASTRGIVKAWDDATKAVKRYWQELKSRTAADPETFKLQVLQGQLEDSRKLPDSTLNRKNIEFLEKEIALLQKRISVREEGRRAQAEGQEDQDSF
-363 ITQAALS
+363 IQ
-370 MEEATGRAVGDT
+370 
-382 VAEFVRLGE
+382 
-391 DPVKAS
+391 AS
-397 KDLNQSLHYLTAS
+397 KDLNAQ
-410 TYSQIKALE
+410 
-419 EQGDRAG
+419 
-426 AVKLATEAYADA
+426 
-438 VRTRSREVLDNLGAI
+438 LDNVSPAKK
-453 ERGWNA
+453 RAAA
-459 IRTAT
+459 IRE
-464 KGAIDATLNIGR
+464 LN
-476 QQTIAQEIAEIKER
+476 AQ
-490 LSNPEIYSPITRG
+490 
-503 VKSALSNAAG
+503 
-513 SIPIIGPLV
+513 
-522 SASTTPENYNI
+522 
-533 EDDRKRLAFLEL
+533 FLEL
-545 QRDAEADRAKYLGDV
+545 
-560 ARLEQKNIEA
+560 
-570 LDSQDARLKSTMTSA
+570 LKS
-585 EKRAEALKKLSSE
+585 
-598 LQDIATR
+598 
-605 DPLSERLKPEYVAK
+605 SERLGKRSPLLEGVQYDGRSFSGGSYD
-619 QVAAINQLYK
+619 QLRKGIEERLK
-629 DPKGSAGSVDL
+629 DQKGSAGSVDL

-649 LTEIT
+649 LAEIT
-654 AAYRAAQ
+654 ATYRNAQ
-661 RELEASQRAGVIS
+661 KELEASQRAGVIS

-679 QQRIAIVQQE
+679 QQRISIIQQE

-844 ETVVSNYDQMTAAQS
+844 DTVVSNYDQMTAAQS
-859 DWTNGASGAW
+859 DWSNGASGAW
-869 NDYLESARNSAEQS
+869 NDYLESARNVAGQTH
-883 YDLVSGSLRGME
+883 DLFTNAFRAME
-895 DAIANFA
+895 DAVATFA
-902 MTGKLS
+902 TTGKLS

>member
-10 KVDSSPAAKAVE
+10 KVDSSPAAKAAE

-43 ASKGLEQAAK
+43 ASKGLEQATK

-248 NAFSTGNWQ
+248 NALSTGNWR
-257 VAAHNLAQIGINAG
+257 VAAHNIAEIGVNAG
-271 GAASGVIG
+271 GAASGVVG
-279 VLAPVGLLIAAVGGL
+279 VLAPIGLLAAAIGGL
-294 SAAYI
+294 SVAYLTGQHQ
-299 AGSREQDEFNKS
+299 ADDFNKAIIS
-311 LSLTGNYAG
+311 TGN
-320 VSASGL
+320 ASGL
-326 AEMARQVSSTVGTT
+326 TAQQLTDMLGRLGKSGNFSEASEALLALVRSGRQVGSAFEDVARAATEMSAVT
-340 GAAAEVLATLAG
+340 GRSAGDIATELAGAKGKVADLAAEYNRQYHFMNVDTFAQIEALERQGRSMDALKLLA
-352 KGTLASDSFVA
+352 GTLASEMSARNREIEASTRGIVKAWDDATKAVKRYWQELKSRTAADPETFKLQVLQGQLEDSRKLPDSTLNRKNIEFLEKEIALLQKRISVREEGRRAQAEGQEDQDSF
-363 ITQAALS
+363 IQ
-370 MEEATGRAVGDT
+370 
-382 VAEFVRLGE
+382 
-391 DPVKAS
+391 AS
-397 KDLNQSLHYLTAS
+397 KDLNAQ
-410 TYSQIKALE
+410 
-419 EQGDRAG
+419 
-426 AVKLATEAYADA
+426 
-438 VRTRSREVLDNLGAI
+438 LDNVSPAKK
-453 ERGWNA
+453 RAAA
-459 IRTAT
+459 IRE
-464 KGAIDATLNIGR
+464 LN
-476 QQTIAQEIAEIKER
+476 AQ
-490 LSNPEIYSPITRG
+490 
-503 VKSALSNAAG
+503 
-513 SIPIIGPLV
+513 
-522 SASTTPENYNI
+522 
-533 EDDRKRLAFLEL
+533 FLEL
-545 QRDAEADRAKYLGDV
+545 
-560 ARLEQKNIEA
+560 
-570 LDSQDARLKSTMTSA
+570 LKS
-585 EKRAEALKKLSSE
+585 
-598 LQDIATR
+598 
-605 DPLSERLKPEYVAK
+605 SERLGKRSPLLEGVQYDGRSFSGGSYD
-619 QVAAINQLYK
+619 QLRKGIEERLK
-629 DPKGSAGSVDL
+629 DQKGSAGSVDL

-649 LTEIT
+649 LAEIT
-654 AAYRAAQ
+654 ATYRNAQ
-661 RELEASQRAGVIS
+661 KELEASQRAGVIS

-679 QQRIAIVQQE
+679 QQRISIIQQE

-719 QLDQKIADAR
+719 QLDQKIADSK

-844 ETVVSNYDQMTAAQS
+844 DTVVSNYDQMTAAQS
-859 DWTNGASGAW
+859 DWSNGASGAW
-869 NDYLESARNSAEQS
+869 NDYLESARNVAGQTH
-883 YDLVSGSLRGME
+883 DLFTNAFRAME
-895 DAIANFA
+895 DAVATFA
-902 MTGKLS
+902 TTGKLS
-908 FSDFTKSIL
+908 FSDFAKSIL

-952 DNLVSNSGLF
+952 DNLMSNSGLF

>member
-10 KVDSSPAAKAVE
+10 KVDSSPAAKAAE

-43 ASKGLEQAAK
+43 ASKGLEQATK

-176 SIDPVTAALARLE
+176 SIDPVTAALVRLE

-248 NAFSTGNWQ
+248 NALSTGNWR
-257 VAAHNLAQIGINAG
+257 VAAHNIAEIGVNAG
-271 GAASGVIG
+271 GAASGVVG
-279 VLAPVGLLIAAVGGL
+279 VLAPIGLLAAAIGGL
-294 SAAYI
+294 SVAYL
-299 AGSREQDEFNKS
+299 AGQRQADDFNKAIIS
-311 LSLTGNYAG
+311 TGN
-320 VSASGL
+320 ASGL
-326 AEMARQVSSTVGTT
+326 TAQQLTDMLGRLGKSGNFSEASEALLALVRSGRQVGSAFEDVARAATEMSAVT
-340 GAAAEVLATLAG
+340 GRSAGDIATELAGAKGKVADLAAEYNRQYHFMNVDTFAQIEALERQGRSMDALKLLA
-352 KGTLASDSFVA
+352 GTLASEMSARNREIEASTRGIVKAWDDATKAVKRYWQELKSRTAADPETFKLQVLQGQLEDSRKLPDSTLNRKNIEFLEKEIALLQKRISVREEGRRAQAEGQEDQDSF
-363 ITQAALS
+363 IQ
-370 MEEATGRAVGDT
+370 
-382 VAEFVRLGE
+382 
-391 DPVKAS
+391 AS
-397 KDLNQSLHYLTAS
+397 KDLNAQ
-410 TYSQIKALE
+410 
-419 EQGDRAG
+419 
-426 AVKLATEAYADA
+426 
-438 VRTRSREVLDNLGAI
+438 LDNVSPAKK
-453 ERGWNA
+453 RAAA
-459 IRTAT
+459 IRE
-464 KGAIDATLNIGR
+464 LN
-476 QQTIAQEIAEIKER
+476 AQ
-490 LSNPEIYSPITRG
+490 
-503 VKSALSNAAG
+503 
-513 SIPIIGPLV
+513 
-522 SASTTPENYNI
+522 
-533 EDDRKRLAFLEL
+533 FLEL
-545 QRDAEADRAKYLGDV
+545 
-560 ARLEQKNIEA
+560 
-570 LDSQDARLKSTMTSA
+570 LKS
-585 EKRAEALKKLSSE
+585 
-598 LQDIATR
+598 
-605 DPLSERLKPEYVAK
+605 SERLGKRSPLLEGVQYDGRSFSGGAYD
-619 QVAAINQLYK
+619 QLRKGIEERLK
-629 DPKGSAGSVDL
+629 DQKGSAGSVDL

-649 LTEIT
+649 LAEIT
-654 AAYRAAQ
+654 ATYRNAQ
-661 RELEASQRAGVIS
+661 KELEASQRAGVIS

-679 QQRIAIVQQE
+679 QQRISIIQQE

-699 EIAALEAARA
+699 EIAALETARA

-719 QLDQKIADAR
+719 QLDQKIADSR

-844 ETVVSNYDQMTAAQS
+844 DTVVSNYDQMTAAQS
-859 DWTNGASGAW
+859 DWSNGASGAW
-869 NDYLESARNSAEQS
+869 NDYLESARNVAGQTH
-883 YDLVSGSLRGME
+883 DLFTNAFRAME
-895 DAIANFA
+895 DAVATFA
-902 MTGKLS
+902 TTGKLS
-908 FSDFTKSIL
+908 FSDFAKSIL

-1024 AMGGGG
+1024 AVGGG
-1030 SQINVEVNIA
+1030 STVVAPVSVTIQDSGA
-1040 SDGSA
+1040 SPQAGDSGMDGATVQRAVAS
-1045 NVSSSQPGLD
+1045 V
-1055 QFGRDI
+1055 
-1061 GTFVEQKYRQL
+1061 VEQ
-1072 LARDLRRDGAIGR
+1072 AISNELRPSGRIWR
-1085 AING
+1085 AIHGR

>member
-10 KVDSSPAAKAVE
+10 KVDSSPAVKAAE

-43 ASKGLEQAAK
+43 ASKGLEQATK

-248 NAFSTGNWQ
+248 NALSTGNWR
-257 VAAHNLAQIGINAG
+257 VAAHNIAEIGVNAG
-271 GAASGVIG
+271 GAASGVAG
-279 VLAPVGLLIAAVGGL
+279 VLAPIGLLAAAIGGL
-294 SAAYI
+294 SVAYL
-299 AGSREQDEFNKS
+299 AGQRQADDFNKAIIS
-311 LSLTGNYAG
+311 TGN
-320 VSASGL
+320 ASGL
-326 AEMARQVSSTVGTT
+326 TAQQLTDMLGRLGKSGNFSEASEALLALVRSGRQVGSAFEDVARAATEMSAVT
-340 GAAAEVLATLAG
+340 GRSAGDIATELAGAKGKVADLAAEYNRQYHFMNVDTFAQIEALERQGRSMDALKLLA
-352 KGTLASDSFVA
+352 GTLASEMSARNREIEASTRGIVKAWDDATKAVKRYWQELKSRTAADPETFKLQVLQGQLEDSRKLPDSTLNRKNIEFLEKEIALLQKRISVREEGRRAQAEGQEDQDSF
-363 ITQAALS
+363 IQ
-370 MEEATGRAVGDT
+370 
-382 VAEFVRLGE
+382 
-391 DPVKAS
+391 AS
-397 KDLNQSLHYLTAS
+397 KDLNAQ
-410 TYSQIKALE
+410 
-419 EQGDRAG
+419 
-426 AVKLATEAYADA
+426 
-438 VRTRSREVLDNLGAI
+438 LDNVSPAKK
-453 ERGWNA
+453 RAAA
-459 IRTAT
+459 IRE
-464 KGAIDATLNIGR
+464 LN
-476 QQTIAQEIAEIKER
+476 AQ
-490 LSNPEIYSPITRG
+490 
-503 VKSALSNAAG
+503 
-513 SIPIIGPLV
+513 
-522 SASTTPENYNI
+522 
-533 EDDRKRLAFLEL
+533 FLEL
-545 QRDAEADRAKYLGDV
+545 
-560 ARLEQKNIEA
+560 
-570 LDSQDARLKSTMTSA
+570 LKS
-585 EKRAEALKKLSSE
+585 
-598 LQDIATR
+598 
-605 DPLSERLKPEYVAK
+605 SERLGKRSPLLEGVQYDGRSFSGGSYD
-619 QVAAINQLYK
+619 QLRKGIEERLK
-629 DPKGSAGSVDL
+629 DQKGSAGSVDL

-649 LTEIT
+649 LAEIT
-654 AAYRAAQ
+654 ATYRNAQ
-661 RELEASQRAGVIS
+661 KELEASQRAGVIS

-679 QQRIAIVQQE
+679 QQRISIIQQE

-699 EIAALEAARA
+699 EIAALEAAKA

-844 ETVVSNYDQMTAAQS
+844 DTVVSNYDQMTAAQS
-859 DWTNGASGAW
+859 DWSNGASGAW
-869 NDYLESARNSAEQS
+869 NDYLESARNVAGQTH
-883 YDLVSGSLRGME
+883 DLFTNAFRAME
-895 DAIANFA
+895 DAVATFA
-902 MTGKLS
+902 TTGKLS

>member
-10 KVDSSPAAKAVE
+10 KVDSSPAVKAAE

-43 ASKGLEQAAK
+43 ASKGLEQATK

-248 NAFSTGNWQ
+248 NALSTGNWR
-257 VAAHNLAQIGINAG
+257 VAAHNIAEIGVNAG
-271 GAASGVIG
+271 GAARGVIG
-279 VLAPVGLLIAAVGGL
+279 VLAPIGLLAAAIGGL
-294 SAAYI
+294 SVAYL
-299 AGSREQDEFNKS
+299 AGQRQADDFNKAIIS
-311 LSLTGNYAG
+311 TGN
-320 VSASGL
+320 ASGL
-326 AEMARQVSSTVGTT
+326 TAQQLTDMLGRLGKSGNFSEASEALLALVRSGRQVGSAFEDVARAATEMSAVT
-340 GAAAEVLATLAG
+340 GRSAGDIATELAGAKGKVADLAAEYNRQYHFMNVDTFAQIEALERQGRSMDALKLLA
-352 KGTLASDSFVA
+352 GTLASEMSARNREIEASTRGIVKAWDDATKAVKRYWQELKSRTAADPETFKLQVLQGQLEDSRKLPDSTLNRKNIEFLEKEIALLQKRISVREEGRRAQAEGQEDQDSF
-363 ITQAALS
+363 IQ
-370 MEEATGRAVGDT
+370 
-382 VAEFVRLGE
+382 
-391 DPVKAS
+391 AS
-397 KDLNQSLHYLTAS
+397 KDLNAQ
-410 TYSQIKALE
+410 
-419 EQGDRAG
+419 
-426 AVKLATEAYADA
+426 
-438 VRTRSREVLDNLGAI
+438 LDNVSPAKK
-453 ERGWNA
+453 RAAA
-459 IRTAT
+459 IRE
-464 KGAIDATLNIGR
+464 LN
-476 QQTIAQEIAEIKER
+476 AQ
-490 LSNPEIYSPITRG
+490 
-503 VKSALSNAAG
+503 
-513 SIPIIGPLV
+513 
-522 SASTTPENYNI
+522 
-533 EDDRKRLAFLEL
+533 FLEL
-545 QRDAEADRAKYLGDV
+545 
-560 ARLEQKNIEA
+560 
-570 LDSQDARLKSTMTSA
+570 LKS
-585 EKRAEALKKLSSE
+585 
-598 LQDIATR
+598 
-605 DPLSERLKPEYVAK
+605 SERLGKRSPLLEGVQYDGRSFSGGAYD
-619 QVAAINQLYK
+619 QLRKGIEERLK
-629 DPKGSAGSVDL
+629 DQKGSAGSVDL

-649 LTEIT
+649 LAEIT
-654 AAYRAAQ
+654 ATYRNAQ
-661 RELEASQRAGVIS
+661 KELEASQRAGVIS

-679 QQRIAIVQQE
+679 QQRISIIQQE

-709 KQGTSAAQRI
+709 KQGASAAQRI

-759 SVQRYTQALQAQVDA
+759 SVQRYTQALQAQADA

-844 ETVVSNYDQMTAAQS
+844 DTVVSNYDQMTAAQS
-859 DWTNGASGAW
+859 DWSNGASGAW
-869 NDYLESARNSAEQS
+869 NDYLESARNVAGQTH
-883 YDLVSGSLRGME
+883 DLFTNAFRAME
-895 DAIANFA
+895 DAVATFA
-902 MTGKLS
+902 TTGKLS

-995 GGRLG
+995 GGRMG

>member
-10 KVDSSPAAKAVE
+10 KVDSSPAAKAAE

-43 ASKGLEQAAK
+43 ASKDLEQATK

-248 NAFSTGNWQ
+248 NALSTGNWR
-257 VAAHNLAQIGINAG
+257 VAAHNIAEIGVNAG
-271 GAASGVIG
+271 GAASGVVG
-279 VLAPVGLLIAAVGGL
+279 VLAPIGLLAAAIGGL
-294 SAAYI
+294 SVAYL
-299 AGSREQDEFNKS
+299 AGQRQADDFNKAIIS
-311 LSLTGNYAG
+311 TGN
-320 VSASGL
+320 ASGRTAQQLTDMLGRLGKSGNFSEASEALL
-326 AEMARQVSSTVGTT
+326 ALVRSGRQVGSAFEDVARAATEMSAVT
-340 GAAAEVLATLAG
+340 GRSAGDIATELAGAKGKVADLAAEYNRQYHFMNVDTFAQIEALERQGRSMDALKLLA
-352 KGTLASDSFVA
+352 GTLASEMSARNREIEASTRGIVKAWDAATKAVKRYWQELKSRTAADPETFKLQILQGQLEDSRKLPDSTLNRKNIEFLEKEIALLQKRISVREEGRRAQAEGQEDQDSF
-363 ITQAALS
+363 IQ
-370 MEEATGRAVGDT
+370 
-382 VAEFVRLGE
+382 
-391 DPVKAS
+391 AS
-397 KDLNQSLHYLTAS
+397 KDLNAQ
-410 TYSQIKALE
+410 
-419 EQGDRAG
+419 
-426 AVKLATEAYADA
+426 
-438 VRTRSREVLDNLGAI
+438 LDNVSPAKK
-453 ERGWNA
+453 RAAA
-459 IRTAT
+459 IRE
-464 KGAIDATLNIGR
+464 LN
-476 QQTIAQEIAEIKER
+476 AQ
-490 LSNPEIYSPITRG
+490 
-503 VKSALSNAAG
+503 
-513 SIPIIGPLV
+513 
-522 SASTTPENYNI
+522 
-533 EDDRKRLAFLEL
+533 FLEL
-545 QRDAEADRAKYLGDV
+545 
-560 ARLEQKNIEA
+560 
-570 LDSQDARLKSTMTSA
+570 LKS
-585 EKRAEALKKLSSE
+585 
-598 LQDIATR
+598 
-605 DPLSERLKPEYVAK
+605 SERLGKRSPLLEGVQYDGRSFSGGAYD
-619 QVAAINQLYK
+619 QLRKGIEERLK
-629 DPKGSAGSVDL
+629 DQKGSAGSVDL

-649 LTEIT
+649 LAEIT
-654 AAYRAAQ
+654 ATYRNAQ
-661 RELEASQRAGVIS
+661 KELEASQRAGVIS

-679 QQRIAIVQQE
+679 QQRISIIQQE

-844 ETVVSNYDQMTAAQS
+844 DTVVSNYDQMTAAQS
-859 DWTNGASGAW
+859 DWSNGASGAW
-869 NDYLESARNSAEQS
+869 NDYLESARNVAGQTH
-883 YDLVSGSLRGME
+883 DLFTNAFRAME
-895 DAIANFA
+895 DAVATFA
-902 MTGKLS
+902 TTGKLS

-995 GGRLG
+995 GGRMG

>member
-10 KVDSSPAAKAVE
+10 KVDSSPAAKAAE

-43 ASKGLEQAAK
+43 ASKGLEQATK

-248 NAFSTGNWQ
+248 NALSTGNWR
-257 VAAHNLAQIGINAG
+257 VAAHNIAEIGVNAG
-271 GAASGVIG
+271 GAARGVIG
-279 VLAPVGLLIAAVGGL
+279 VLAPIGLLAAAIGGL
-294 SAAYI
+294 SVAYL
-299 AGSREQDEFNKS
+299 AGKRQADDFNKAIIS
-311 LSLTGNYAG
+311 TGN
-320 VSASGL
+320 ASGL
-326 AEMARQVSSTVGTT
+326 TAQQLTDMLGRLGKSGNFSEASEALLALVRSGRQVGSAFEDVARAATEMSAVT
-340 GAAAEVLATLAG
+340 GRSAGDIATELAGAKGKVADLAAEYNRQYHFMNVDTFAQIEALERQGRSMDALKLLA
-352 KGTLASDSFVA
+352 GTLASEMSARNREIEASTRGIVKAWDDATKAVKRYWQELKSRTAADPETFKLQVLQGQLEDSRKLPDSTLNRKNIEFLEKEIALLQKRISVREEGRRAQAEGQEDQDSF
-363 ITQAALS
+363 IQ
-370 MEEATGRAVGDT
+370 
-382 VAEFVRLGE
+382 
-391 DPVKAS
+391 AS
-397 KDLNQSLHYLTAS
+397 KDLNAQ
-410 TYSQIKALE
+410 
-419 EQGDRAG
+419 
-426 AVKLATEAYADA
+426 
-438 VRTRSREVLDNLGAI
+438 LDNVSPAKK
-453 ERGWNA
+453 RAAA
-459 IRTAT
+459 IRE
-464 KGAIDATLNIGR
+464 LN
-476 QQTIAQEIAEIKER
+476 AQ
-490 LSNPEIYSPITRG
+490 
-503 VKSALSNAAG
+503 
-513 SIPIIGPLV
+513 
-522 SASTTPENYNI
+522 
-533 EDDRKRLAFLEL
+533 FLEL
-545 QRDAEADRAKYLGDV
+545 
-560 ARLEQKNIEA
+560 
-570 LDSQDARLKSTMTSA
+570 LKS
-585 EKRAEALKKLSSE
+585 
-598 LQDIATR
+598 
-605 DPLSERLKPEYVAK
+605 SERLGKRSPLLEGVQYDGRSFSGGAYD
-619 QVAAINQLYK
+619 QLRKGIEERLK
-629 DPKGSAGSVDL
+629 DQKGSAGSVDL

-649 LTEIT
+649 LAEIT
-654 AAYRAAQ
+654 ATYRNAQ
-661 RELEASQRAGVIS
+661 KELEASQRAGVIS

-679 QQRIAIVQQE
+679 QQRISIIQQE

-699 EIAALEAARA
+699 EIAALETARA

-719 QLDQKIADAR
+719 QLDQKIADSK

-844 ETVVSNYDQMTAAQS
+844 DTVVSNYDQMTAAQS
-859 DWTNGASGAW
+859 DWSNGASGAW
-869 NDYLESARNSAEQS
+869 NDYLESARNVAGQTH
-883 YDLVSGSLRGME
+883 DLFTNAFRAME
-895 DAIANFA
+895 DAVATFA
-902 MTGKLS
+902 TTGKLS
-908 FSDFTKSIL
+908 FSDFAKSIL
-917 ADMARIATRAAA
+917 ADMARITTRAAA

-995 GGRLG
+995 GGRMG

-1024 AMGGGG
+1024 AMGGSS

>member
-10 KVDSSPAAKAVE
+10 KVDSSPAAKAAE

-43 ASKGLEQAAK
+43 ASKGLEQATK

-248 NAFSTGNWQ
+248 NALSTGNWR
-257 VAAHNLAQIGINAG
+257 VAAHNIAEIGVNAG
-271 GAASGVIG
+271 GAARGAIG
-279 VLAPVGLLIAAVGGL
+279 VLAPIGLLAAAIGGL
-294 SAAYI
+294 SAAYL
-299 AGSREQDEFNKS
+299 AGQRQANDFTKAIIG
-311 LSLTGNYAG
+311 TGN
-320 VSASGL
+320 ASGL
-326 AEMARQVSSTVGTT
+326 TAQQLTDMLGRLGKSGDFSEASEALLALVRSGRQVGSAFEDVARAATEMSAVT
-340 GAAAEVLATLAG
+340 GRSAGDIATELAGAKGKVADLAAEYNRQYHFMNVDTFAQIEALERQGRSMEALKLLA
-352 KGTLASDSFVA
+352 GTLASEMSARNREIEASTRGIVKAWDDATKAVKRYWQELKSRTAADPETFKLQVLQGQLEDSRKLPDSTLNRKNIEFLEKEIALLQKRISVREEGR
-363 ITQAALS
+363 QAQ
-370 MEEATGRAVGDT
+370 
-382 VAEFVRLGE
+382 AEGQE
-391 DPVKAS
+391 DQDRFIQAS
-397 KDLNQSLHYLTAS
+397 KDLNAQ
-410 TYSQIKALE
+410 
-419 EQGDRAG
+419 
-426 AVKLATEAYADA
+426 
-438 VRTRSREVLDNLGAI
+438 LDNVSPAKK
-453 ERGWNA
+453 RAAA
-459 IRTAT
+459 IRE
-464 KGAIDATLNIGR
+464 LN
-476 QQTIAQEIAEIKER
+476 AQ
-490 LSNPEIYSPITRG
+490 
-503 VKSALSNAAG
+503 
-513 SIPIIGPLV
+513 
-522 SASTTPENYNI
+522 
-533 EDDRKRLAFLEL
+533 FLEL
-545 QRDAEADRAKYLGDV
+545 
-560 ARLEQKNIEA
+560 
-570 LDSQDARLKSTMTSA
+570 LKS
-585 EKRAEALKKLSSE
+585 
-598 LQDIATR
+598 
-605 DPLSERLKPEYVAK
+605 SERLGKRSPLLEGVQYDGRSFSGGAYD
-619 QVAAINQLYK
+619 QLRKGIEERLK

-649 LTEIT
+649 LAEIT
-654 AAYRAAQ
+654 ATYRNAQ
-661 RELEASQRAGVIS
+661 KELEASQRAGVIS

-679 QQRIAIVQQE
+679 QQRISIIQQE

-729 TALVK
+729 TAMLK

-831 RLAALR
+831 RLATLR

-844 ETVVSNYDQMTAAQS
+844 DTVVSNYDQMTAAQS
-859 DWTNGASGAW
+859 DWSNGASGAW
-869 NDYLESARNSAEQS
+869 NDYLESARNVAGQTH
-883 YDLVSGSLRGME
+883 DLFTNAFRGME
-895 DAIANFA
+895 DAVATFA
-902 MTGKLS
+902 TTGKLS
-908 FSDFTKSIL
+908 FSDFAKSIL

-938 GFFGGGNAAAQSGV
+938 GFFGGGNAAVQSGV
-952 DNLVSNSGLF
+952 DNLMSNSGLF

>member
-10 KVDSSPAAKAVE
+10 KVDSSPAVKAAE

-43 ASKGLEQAAK
+43 ASKGLEQATK

-248 NAFSTGNWQ
+248 NALSTGNWR
-257 VAAHNLAQIGINAG
+257 VAAHNIAEIGVNAG
-271 GAASGVIG
+271 GAASGVVG
-279 VLAPVGLLIAAVGGL
+279 VLAPIGLLAAAIGGL
-294 SAAYI
+294 SVAYL
-299 AGSREQDEFNKS
+299 AGQRQADDFNKAIIS
-311 LSLTGNYAG
+311 TGN
-320 VSASGL
+320 ASGRTAQQLTDMLGRLGKSGNFSEASEALL
-326 AEMARQVSSTVGTT
+326 ALVRSGRQVGSAFEDVARAATEMSAVT
-340 GAAAEVLATLAG
+340 GRSAGDIATELAGAKGKVADLAAEYNRQYHFMNVDTFAQIEALERQGRSMDALKLLA
-352 KGTLASDSFVA
+352 GTLASEMSARNREIEASTRGIVKAWDDATKAVKRYWQELKSRTAADPETFKLQVLQGQLEDSRKLPDSTLNRKNIEFLEKEIALLQKRISVREEGRRAQAEGQEDQDSF
-363 ITQAALS
+363 IQ
-370 MEEATGRAVGDT
+370 
-382 VAEFVRLGE
+382 
-391 DPVKAS
+391 AS
-397 KDLNQSLHYLTAS
+397 KDLNAQ
-410 TYSQIKALE
+410 
-419 EQGDRAG
+419 
-426 AVKLATEAYADA
+426 
-438 VRTRSREVLDNLGAI
+438 LDNVSPAKK
-453 ERGWNA
+453 RAAA
-459 IRTAT
+459 IRE
-464 KGAIDATLNIGR
+464 LN
-476 QQTIAQEIAEIKER
+476 AQ
-490 LSNPEIYSPITRG
+490 
-503 VKSALSNAAG
+503 
-513 SIPIIGPLV
+513 
-522 SASTTPENYNI
+522 
-533 EDDRKRLAFLEL
+533 FLEL
-545 QRDAEADRAKYLGDV
+545 
-560 ARLEQKNIEA
+560 
-570 LDSQDARLKSTMTSA
+570 LKS
-585 EKRAEALKKLSSE
+585 
-598 LQDIATR
+598 
-605 DPLSERLKPEYVAK
+605 SERLGKRSPLLEGVQYDGRSFSGGAYD
-619 QVAAINQLYK
+619 QLRKGIEERLK
-629 DPKGSAGSVDL
+629 DQKGSAGSVDL

-649 LTEIT
+649 LAEIT
-654 AAYRAAQ
+654 ATYRNAQ
-661 RELEASQRAGVIS
+661 KELEASQRAGVIS

-679 QQRIAIVQQE
+679 QQRISIIQQE

>member
-10 KVDSSPAAKAVE
+10 KVDSSPAVKAAE

-43 ASKGLEQAAK
+43 ASKGLEQATK

-248 NAFSTGNWQ
+248 NALSTGNWR
-257 VAAHNLAQIGINAG
+257 VAAHNIAEIGVNAG
-271 GAASGVIG
+271 GAASGVVG
-279 VLAPVGLLIAAVGGL
+279 VLAPIGLLAAAIGGL
-294 SAAYI
+294 SAAYL
-299 AGSREQDEFNKS
+299 AGQRQANDFTKAIIG
-311 LSLTGNYAG
+311 TGN
-320 VSASGL
+320 ASGL
-326 AEMARQVSSTVGTT
+326 TAQQLTDMLGRLGKSGNFSEASEALLALVRSGRQVGSAFEDVARAATEMSAVT
-340 GAAAEVLATLAG
+340 GRSAGDIATELAGAKGKVADLAAEYNRQYHFMNVDTFAQIEALERQGRSMEALKLLA
-352 KGTLASDSFVA
+352 GTLASEMSARNREIEASTRGIVKAWDDATKAVKLYWQELKSRTAADPETFKLQVLQGQLEDSRKLPDSTLNRKNIEFLEKEIALLQKRISVREEGR
-363 ITQAALS
+363 QAQ
-370 MEEATGRAVGDT
+370 
-382 VAEFVRLGE
+382 AEGQE
-391 DPVKAS
+391 DQDRFIQAS
-397 KDLNQSLHYLTAS
+397 KDLNAQ
-410 TYSQIKALE
+410 
-419 EQGDRAG
+419 
-426 AVKLATEAYADA
+426 
-438 VRTRSREVLDNLGAI
+438 LDNVSPAKK
-453 ERGWNA
+453 RAAA
-459 IRTAT
+459 IRE
-464 KGAIDATLNIGR
+464 LN
-476 QQTIAQEIAEIKER
+476 AQ
-490 LSNPEIYSPITRG
+490 
-503 VKSALSNAAG
+503 
-513 SIPIIGPLV
+513 
-522 SASTTPENYNI
+522 
-533 EDDRKRLAFLEL
+533 FLEL
-545 QRDAEADRAKYLGDV
+545 
-560 ARLEQKNIEA
+560 
-570 LDSQDARLKSTMTSA
+570 LKS
-585 EKRAEALKKLSSE
+585 
-598 LQDIATR
+598 
-605 DPLSERLKPEYVAK
+605 SERLGKRSPLLEGVQYDGRSFSGGAYD
-619 QVAAINQLYK
+619 QLRKGIEERLK

-649 LTEIT
+649 LAEIT
-654 AAYRAAQ
+654 ATYRNAQ
-661 RELEASQRAGVIS
+661 KELEASQRAGVIS

-679 QQRIAIVQQE
+679 QQRISIIQQE

-844 ETVVSNYDQMTAAQS
+844 DTVVSNYDQMTAAQS
-859 DWTNGASGAW
+859 DWSNGASGAW
-869 NDYLESARNSAEQS
+869 NDYLESARNVAGQTH
-883 YDLVSGSLRGME
+883 DLFTNAFRGME
-895 DAIANFA
+895 DSIVNFA

-908 FSDFTKSIL
+908 FSDFAKSIL

>member
-10 KVDSSPAAKAVE
+10 KVDSSPAAKAAE

-43 ASKGLEQAAK
+43 ASKGLEQATK

-311 LSLTGNYAG
+311 LTLTGNYAG

-352 KGTLASDSFVA
+352 KGDLASESFVA

-397 KDLNQSLHYLTAS
+397 KALNEQYNYLTAS
-410 TYSQIKALE
+410 VYSQIKALE
-419 EQGDRAG
+419 EQGDHAG

-438 VRTRSREVLDNLGAI
+438 INQRTPKILENLGWI
-453 ERGWNA
+453 ERAWDGVARAAKRAWD
-459 IRTAT
+459 
-464 KGAIDATLNIGR
+464 DAKSIGR
-476 QQTIAQEIAEIKER
+476 QDIDSQIADVERRLAQLDQGGFGLVGNRDESRNRLREELDMLRERKKAEEDDARTAGERARAEQAAQNAIDRIDARSRAALTNQQKRAKELEQYKKDLQAIREVNPNDDRLQQATIDREIA
-490 LSNPEIYSPITRG
+490 
-503 VKSALSNAAG
+503 
-513 SIPIIGPLV
+513 
-522 SASTTPENYNI
+522 NI
-533 EDDRKRLAFLEL
+533 N
-545 QRDAEADRAKYLGDV
+545 AKY
-560 ARLEQKNIEA
+560 
-570 LDSQDARLKSTMTSA
+570 
-585 EKRAEALKKLSSE
+585 
-598 LQDIATR
+598 
-605 DPLSERLKPEYVAK
+605 
-619 QVAAINQLYK
+619 K
-629 DPKGSAGSVDL
+629 DQKGSAGSVDL

-649 LTEIT
+649 LAEIT
-654 AAYRAAQ
+654 ATYRNAQ
-661 RELEASQRAGVIS
+661 KELEASQRAGVIS

-679 QQRIAIVQQE
+679 QQRISIIQQE

-729 TALVK
+729 TAMVK
-734 AQQDA
+734 AQKDA
-739 DSQLNQIELSEQG
+739 DTELAILAANEDG
-752 RLRRQEQ
+752 RLARQKAATKAYVDQLER
-759 SVQRYTQALQAQVDA
+759 QRAAL
-774 LRLEGERAAAGVSMG
+774 AAAGT
-789 GRERSRFEQ
+789 RAA
-798 LNSLDDRYNQQLM
+798 NSLGLGDRQAGLQSSLDGATDRFNDERAKLLDRRRTAPDKYSQEDYKR
-811 DLENQRS
+811 DLVI
-818 DPSRQMSDEEYEK
+818 
-831 RLAALR
+831 LAEAEDKYR
-837 KAHQDLR
+837 D
-844 ETVVSNYDQMTAAQS
+844 TVISNYDKITKAQG
-859 DWTNGASGAW
+859 DWRSGASSAFQT
-869 NDYLESARNSAEQS
+869 YLESARDMAGQTK
-883 YDLVSGSLRGME
+883 SLFTNAFSSME
-895 DAIANFA
+895 DAVATFA
-902 MTGKLS
+902 TTGKLS
-908 FSDFTKSIL
+908 FSDFAKSIL

>member
-10 KVDSSPAAKAVE
+10 KVDSSPAVKAAE

-43 ASKGLEQAAK
+43 ASKGLEQATK

-248 NAFSTGNWQ
+248 NALSTGNWR
-257 VAAHNLAQIGINAG
+257 VAAHNIAEIGVNAG
-271 GAASGVIG
+271 GAARGVIG
-279 VLAPVGLLIAAVGGL
+279 VLAPIGLLAAAIGGVTA
-294 SAAYI
+294 AAYL
-299 AGSREQDEFNKS
+299 GSKEQGEYNKA
-311 LSLTGNYAG
+311 LIMTGNYAG
-320 VSASGL
+320 TSASGL
-326 AEMARQVSSTVGTT
+326 GEMARQVSNTVGTT

-352 KGTLASDSFVA
+352 KGDLASESFVA

-397 KDLNQSLHYLTAS
+397 KALNEQYNYLTAS
-410 TYSQIKALE
+410 VYSQIKALE
-419 EQGDRAG
+419 EQGDHAG

-438 VRTRSREVLDNLGAI
+438 INQRTPKILENLGWIERAWDGVARAAKRAWDDAKSIDRQDIDSQITDVERRLAQLDQGGFGLVGNRDESRNRLREELDMLRERKKAMEDDARTAGERARAEQAAQNAIDRIDARSRAALTNQQKRAKELEQYKKDLQ
-453 ERGWNA
+453 A
-459 IRTAT
+459 IREVNPNDDRLQQAT
-464 KGAIDATLNIGR
+464 IDR
-476 QQTIAQEIAEIKER
+476 EIA
-490 LSNPEIYSPITRG
+490 
-503 VKSALSNAAG
+503 
-513 SIPIIGPLV
+513 
-522 SASTTPENYNI
+522 NI
-533 EDDRKRLAFLEL
+533 N
-545 QRDAEADRAKYLGDV
+545 AKY
-560 ARLEQKNIEA
+560 
-570 LDSQDARLKSTMTSA
+570 
-585 EKRAEALKKLSSE
+585 
-598 LQDIATR
+598 
-605 DPLSERLKPEYVAK
+605 
-619 QVAAINQLYK
+619 K
-629 DPKGSAGSVDL
+629 DQKGSAGSVDL

-649 LTEIT
+649 LAEIT
-654 AAYRAAQ
+654 ATYRNAQ
-661 RELEASQRAGVIS
+661 KELEASQRAGVIS

-679 QQRIAIVQQE
+679 QQRISIIQQE

-831 RLAALR
+831 RLATLR

-844 ETVVSNYDQMTAAQS
+844 DTVVSNYDQMTAAQS
-859 DWTNGASGAW
+859 DWSNGASGAW
-869 NDYLESARNSAEQS
+869 NDYLESARNVAGQTH
-883 YDLVSGSLRGME
+883 DLFTNAFRGME
-895 DAIANFA
+895 DAVATFA
-902 MTGKLS
+902 TTGKLS
-908 FSDFTKSIL
+908 FSDFAKSIL

-973 MFATGGAFTNSV
+973 MFAAGGAFTNSV

-1009 VMPLTRTSSGALGVR
+1009 VMPLTRTSSSALGVR

>member
-1 MSNFAELGI
+1 
-10 KVDSSPAAKAVE
+10 KAAE

-43 ASKGLEQAAK
+43 ASKGLEQATK

-248 NAFSTGNWQ
+248 NALSTGNWR
-257 VAAHNLAQIGINAG
+257 VAAHNIAEIGVNAG
-271 GAASGVIG
+271 GAASGVAG
-279 VLAPVGLLIAAVGGL
+279 VLAPIGLLAAAIGGL
-294 SAAYI
+294 SVAYL
-299 AGSREQDEFNKS
+299 AGQRQADDFNKAIIS
-311 LSLTGNYAG
+311 TGN
-320 VSASGL
+320 ASGL
-326 AEMARQVSSTVGTT
+326 TAQQLTDMLGRLGKSGNFSEASEALLALVRSGRQVGSAFEDVARAATEMSAVT
-340 GAAAEVLATLAG
+340 GRSAGDIATELAGAKGKVADLAAEYNRQYHFMNVDTFAQIEALERQGRSMDALKLLA
-352 KGTLASDSFVA
+352 GTLASEMSARNREIEASTRGIVKAWDDATKAVKRYWQELKSRTAADPETFKLQVLQGQLEDSRKLPDSTLNRKNIEFLEKEIALLQKRISVREEGRRAQAEGQEDQDSF
-363 ITQAALS
+363 IQ
-370 MEEATGRAVGDT
+370 
-382 VAEFVRLGE
+382 
-391 DPVKAS
+391 AS
-397 KDLNQSLHYLTAS
+397 KDLNAQ
-410 TYSQIKALE
+410 
-419 EQGDRAG
+419 
-426 AVKLATEAYADA
+426 
-438 VRTRSREVLDNLGAI
+438 LDNVSPAKK
-453 ERGWNA
+453 RAAA
-459 IRTAT
+459 IRE
-464 KGAIDATLNIGR
+464 LN
-476 QQTIAQEIAEIKER
+476 AQ
-490 LSNPEIYSPITRG
+490 
-503 VKSALSNAAG
+503 
-513 SIPIIGPLV
+513 
-522 SASTTPENYNI
+522 
-533 EDDRKRLAFLEL
+533 FLEL
-545 QRDAEADRAKYLGDV
+545 
-560 ARLEQKNIEA
+560 
-570 LDSQDARLKSTMTSA
+570 LKS
-585 EKRAEALKKLSSE
+585 
-598 LQDIATR
+598 
-605 DPLSERLKPEYVAK
+605 SERLGKRSPLLEGVQYDGRSFSGGSYD
-619 QVAAINQLYK
+619 QLRKGIEERLK
-629 DPKGSAGSVDL
+629 DQKGSAGSVDL

-649 LTEIT
+649 LAEIT
-654 AAYRAAQ
+654 ATYRNAQ
-661 RELEASQRAGVIS
+661 KELEASQRAGVIS

-679 QQRIAIVQQE
+679 QQRISIIQQE

-844 ETVVSNYDQMTAAQS
+844 DTVVSNYDQMTAAQS
-859 DWTNGASGAW
+859 DWSNGASGAW
-869 NDYLESARNSAEQS
+869 NDYLESARNVAGQTH
-883 YDLVSGSLRGME
+883 DLFTNAFRAME
-895 DAIANFA
+895 DAVATFA
-902 MTGKLS
+902 TTGKLS

-1030 SQINVEVNIA
+1030 S
-1040 SDGSA
+1040 
-1045 NVSSSQPGLD
+1045 
-1055 QFGRDI
+1055 
-1061 GTFVEQKYRQL
+1061 
-1072 LARDLRRDGAIGR
+1072 
-1085 AING
+1085 

>member
-10 KVDSSPAAKAVE
+10 KVDSSPAVKAAE

-43 ASKGLEQAAK
+43 ASKGLEQATK

-248 NAFSTGNWQ
+248 NALSTGNWR
-257 VAAHNLAQIGINAG
+257 VAAHNIAEIGVNAG
-271 GAASGVIG
+271 GAASGVVG
-279 VLAPVGLLIAAVGGL
+279 VLAPIGLLAAAIGGL
-294 SAAYI
+294 SVAYL
-299 AGSREQDEFNKS
+299 AGQRQADDFNKAIIS
-311 LSLTGNYAG
+311 TGN
-320 VSASGL
+320 ASGRTAQQLTDMLGRLGKSGNFSEASEALL
-326 AEMARQVSSTVGTT
+326 ALVRSGRQVGSAFEDVARAATEMSAVT
-340 GAAAEVLATLAG
+340 GRSAGDIATELAGAKGKVADLAAEYNRQYHFMNVDTFAQIEALERQGRSMDALKLLA
-352 KGTLASDSFVA
+352 GTLASEMSARNREIEASTRGIVKAWDDATKAVKRYWQELKSRTAADPETFKLQVLQGQLEDSRKLPDSTLNRKNIEFLEKEIALLQKRISVREEGRRAQAEGQEDQDSF
-363 ITQAALS
+363 IQ
-370 MEEATGRAVGDT
+370 
-382 VAEFVRLGE
+382 
-391 DPVKAS
+391 AS
-397 KDLNQSLHYLTAS
+397 KDLNAQ
-410 TYSQIKALE
+410 
-419 EQGDRAG
+419 
-426 AVKLATEAYADA
+426 
-438 VRTRSREVLDNLGAI
+438 LDNVSPAKK
-453 ERGWNA
+453 RAAA
-459 IRTAT
+459 IRE
-464 KGAIDATLNIGR
+464 LN
-476 QQTIAQEIAEIKER
+476 AQ
-490 LSNPEIYSPITRG
+490 
-503 VKSALSNAAG
+503 
-513 SIPIIGPLV
+513 
-522 SASTTPENYNI
+522 
-533 EDDRKRLAFLEL
+533 FLEL
-545 QRDAEADRAKYLGDV
+545 
-560 ARLEQKNIEA
+560 
-570 LDSQDARLKSTMTSA
+570 LKS
-585 EKRAEALKKLSSE
+585 
-598 LQDIATR
+598 
-605 DPLSERLKPEYVAK
+605 SERLGKRSPLLEGVQYDGRSFSGGAYD
-619 QVAAINQLYK
+619 QLRKGIEERLK
-629 DPKGSAGSVDL
+629 DQKGSAGSVDL

-649 LTEIT
+649 LAEIT
-654 AAYRAAQ
+654 ATYRNAQ
-661 RELEASQRAGVIS
+661 KELEASQRAGVIS

-679 QQRIAIVQQE
+679 QQRISIIQQE

-844 ETVVSNYDQMTAAQS
+844 DTVVSNYDQMTAAQS
-859 DWTNGASGAW
+859 DWSNGASGAW
-869 NDYLESARNSAEQS
+869 NDYLESARNVAGQTH
-883 YDLVSGSLRGME
+883 DLFTNAFRAME
-895 DAIANFA
+895 DAVATFA
-902 MTGKLS
+902 TTGKLS
-908 FSDFTKSIL
+908 FSDFAKSIL

>member
-10 KVDSSPAAKAVE
+10 KVDSSPAALAAE

-43 ASKGLEQAAK
+43 ASKGLEQATK

-248 NAFSTGNWQ
+248 NALSTGNWR
-257 VAAHNLAQIGINAG
+257 VAAHNIAEIGVNAG
-271 GAASGVIG
+271 GAARGVIG
-279 VLAPVGLLIAAVGGL
+279 VLAPIGLLAAAIGGVTA
-294 SAAYI
+294 AAYL
-299 AGSREQDEFNKS
+299 GSKEQGEYNKA
-311 LSLTGNYAG
+311 LIMTGNYAG
-320 VSASGL
+320 TSASGL
-326 AEMARQVSSTVGTT
+326 GEMARQVSNTVGTT

-352 KGTLASDSFVA
+352 KGDLASESFVA

-397 KDLNQSLHYLTAS
+397 KALNEQYNYLTAS
-410 TYSQIKALE
+410 VYSQIKALE
-419 EQGDRAG
+419 EQGDHAG

-438 VRTRSREVLDNLGAI
+438 INQRTPKILENLGWIERAWDGVARAAKRAWDDAKSIGRQDIDSQIADVERRLAQLDQGGFGLVGNRDESRNRLREELDMLRERKKAMEDDARTAGERARAEQAAQNAIDRIDARSREALTNQQKRAKELEQYKKDLQ
-453 ERGWNA
+453 A
-459 IRTAT
+459 IREVNPNDDRLQQAT
-464 KGAIDATLNIGR
+464 IDR
-476 QQTIAQEIAEIKER
+476 EIA
-490 LSNPEIYSPITRG
+490 
-503 VKSALSNAAG
+503 
-513 SIPIIGPLV
+513 
-522 SASTTPENYNI
+522 NI
-533 EDDRKRLAFLEL
+533 N
-545 QRDAEADRAKYLGDV
+545 AKY
-560 ARLEQKNIEA
+560 
-570 LDSQDARLKSTMTSA
+570 
-585 EKRAEALKKLSSE
+585 
-598 LQDIATR
+598 
-605 DPLSERLKPEYVAK
+605 
-619 QVAAINQLYK
+619 K
-629 DPKGSAGSVDL
+629 DQKGSAGSVDL

-649 LTEIT
+649 LAEIT
-654 AAYRAAQ
+654 ATYRNAQ
-661 RELEASQRAGVIS
+661 KELEASQRAGVIS

-679 QQRIAIVQQE
+679 QQRISIIQQE

-729 TALVK
+729 SAMVK
-734 AQQDA
+734 AQKDA
-739 DSQLNQIELSEQG
+739 DTELAILAANEDG
-752 RLRRQEQ
+752 RLARQKAATKAYVDQLER
-759 SVQRYTQALQAQVDA
+759 QRAAL
-774 LRLEGERAAAGVSMG
+774 AAAGT
-789 GRERSRFEQ
+789 RAA
-798 LNSLDDRYNQQLM
+798 NSLGLGDRQAGLQSSLDGATDRFNDERAKLLDRRRTAPDKYSQEDYKR
-811 DLENQRS
+811 DLVI
-818 DPSRQMSDEEYEK
+818 
-831 RLAALR
+831 LAEAEDKYR
-837 KAHQDLR
+837 D
-844 ETVVSNYDQMTAAQS
+844 TVISNYDKITKAQG
-859 DWTNGASGAW
+859 DWRSGASSAFQT
-869 NDYLESARNSAEQS
+869 YLESARDVAGQTKSLFTSAFS
-883 YDLVSGSLRGME
+883 SME
-895 DAIANFA
+895 DSIANFA
-902 MTGKLS
+902 TTGKLS
-908 FSDFTKSIL
+908 FSDFAKSIL

-938 GFFGGGNAAAQSGV
+938 GFFGDGNAAAQSGV

-995 GGRLG
+995 GGRMG

-1024 AMGGGG
+1024 AMGGSS

>member
-10 KVDSSPAAKAVE
+10 KVDSSPAVKAAE

-43 ASKGLEQAAK
+43 ASKGLEQATK

-248 NAFSTGNWQ
+248 NALSTGNWR
-257 VAAHNLAQIGINAG
+257 VAAHNIAEIGVNAG
-271 GAASGVIG
+271 GAASGVAG
-279 VLAPVGLLIAAVGGL
+279 VLAPIGLLAAAIGGL
-294 SAAYI
+294 SVAYL
-299 AGSREQDEFNKS
+299 AGQRQADDFNKAIIS
-311 LSLTGNYAG
+311 TGN
-320 VSASGL
+320 ASGL
-326 AEMARQVSSTVGTT
+326 TAQQLTDMLGRLGKSGNFSEASEALLALVRSGRQVGSAFEDVARAATEMSAVT
-340 GAAAEVLATLAG
+340 GRSAGDIATELAGAKGKVADLAAEYNRQYHFMNVDTFAQIEALERQGRSMDALKLLA
-352 KGTLASDSFVA
+352 GTLASEMSARNREIEASTRGIVKAWDDATKAVKRYWQELKSRTAADPETFKLQVLQGQLEDSRKLPDSTLNRKNIEFLEKEIALLQKRISVREEGRRAQAEGQEDQDSF
-363 ITQAALS
+363 IQ
-370 MEEATGRAVGDT
+370 
-382 VAEFVRLGE
+382 
-391 DPVKAS
+391 AS
-397 KDLNQSLHYLTAS
+397 KDLNAQ
-410 TYSQIKALE
+410 
-419 EQGDRAG
+419 
-426 AVKLATEAYADA
+426 
-438 VRTRSREVLDNLGAI
+438 LDNVSPAKK
-453 ERGWNA
+453 RAAA
-459 IRTAT
+459 IRE
-464 KGAIDATLNIGR
+464 LN
-476 QQTIAQEIAEIKER
+476 AQ
-490 LSNPEIYSPITRG
+490 
-503 VKSALSNAAG
+503 
-513 SIPIIGPLV
+513 
-522 SASTTPENYNI
+522 
-533 EDDRKRLAFLEL
+533 FLEL
-545 QRDAEADRAKYLGDV
+545 
-560 ARLEQKNIEA
+560 
-570 LDSQDARLKSTMTSA
+570 LKS
-585 EKRAEALKKLSSE
+585 
-598 LQDIATR
+598 
-605 DPLSERLKPEYVAK
+605 SERLGKRSPLLEGVQYDGRSFSGGSYD
-619 QVAAINQLYK
+619 QLRKGIEERLK
-629 DPKGSAGSVDL
+629 DQKGSAGSVDL

-649 LTEIT
+649 LAEIT
-654 AAYRAAQ
+654 ATYRNAQ
-661 RELEASQRAGVIS
+661 KELEASQRAGVIS

-679 QQRIAIVQQE
+679 QQRISIIQQE

-699 EIAALEAARA
+699 EIAALEAAKA

-844 ETVVSNYDQMTAAQS
+844 DTVVSNYDQMTAAQS
-859 DWTNGASGAW
+859 DWSNGASGAW
-869 NDYLESARNSAEQS
+869 NDYLESARNVAGQTH
-883 YDLVSGSLRGME
+883 DLFTNAFRAME
-895 DAIANFA
+895 DAVATFA
-902 MTGKLS
+902 TTGKLS
-908 FSDFTKSIL
+908 FSDFAKSIL

>member
-43 ASKGLEQAAK
+43 ASKGLEQATK

-76 AAASRKV
+76 AVASRKV

-248 NAFSTGNWQ
+248 NALSTGNWR
-257 VAAHNLAQIGINAG
+257 VAAHNIAEIGVNAG
-271 GAASGVIG
+271 GAARGVIG
-279 VLAPVGLLIAAVGGL
+279 VLAPIGLLAAAMGAL
-294 SAAYI
+294 SAAYL
-299 AGSREQDEFNKS
+299 AGQRQANDFTKAIIG
-311 LSLTGNYAG
+311 TGN
-320 VSASGL
+320 ASGL
-326 AEMARQVSSTVGTT
+326 TAQQLTDMLGRLGKSGDFSEASEALLALVRSGRQVGSAFEDVARAATEMSAVT
-340 GAAAEVLATLAG
+340 GRSAGDIATELAGAKGKVADLAAEYNRQYHFMNVDTFAQIEALERQGRSMEALKLLA
-352 KGTLASDSFVA
+352 GTLASEMSARNREIEASTRGIVKAWDDATKAVKRYWQELKSRTAADPETFKLQVLQGQLEDSRKLPDSTLNRKNIEFLEKEIALLQKRISVREEGR
-363 ITQAALS
+363 QAQ
-370 MEEATGRAVGDT
+370 
-382 VAEFVRLGE
+382 AEGQE
-391 DPVKAS
+391 DQDRFIQAS
-397 KDLNQSLHYLTAS
+397 KDLNAQ
-410 TYSQIKALE
+410 
-419 EQGDRAG
+419 
-426 AVKLATEAYADA
+426 
-438 VRTRSREVLDNLGAI
+438 LDNVSPAKK
-453 ERGWNA
+453 RAAA
-459 IRTAT
+459 IRE
-464 KGAIDATLNIGR
+464 LN
-476 QQTIAQEIAEIKER
+476 AQ
-490 LSNPEIYSPITRG
+490 
-503 VKSALSNAAG
+503 
-513 SIPIIGPLV
+513 
-522 SASTTPENYNI
+522 
-533 EDDRKRLAFLEL
+533 FLEL
-545 QRDAEADRAKYLGDV
+545 
-560 ARLEQKNIEA
+560 
-570 LDSQDARLKSTMTSA
+570 LKS
-585 EKRAEALKKLSSE
+585 
-598 LQDIATR
+598 
-605 DPLSERLKPEYVAK
+605 SERLGKRSPLLEGVQYDGRSFSGGAYD
-619 QVAAINQLYK
+619 QLRKGIEERLK

-649 LTEIT
+649 LAEIT
-654 AAYRAAQ
+654 ATYRNAQ
-661 RELEASQRAGVIS
+661 KELEASQRAGVIS

-679 QQRIAIVQQE
+679 QQRISIIQQE

-831 RLAALR
+831 RLATLR

-844 ETVVSNYDQMTAAQS
+844 DTVVSNYDQMTAAQS
-859 DWTNGASGAW
+859 DWSNGASGAW
-869 NDYLESARNSAEQS
+869 NDYLESARNVAGQTH
-883 YDLVSGSLRGME
+883 DLFTNAFRGME
-895 DAIANFA
+895 DAVATFA
-902 MTGKLS
+902 TTGKLS
-908 FSDFTKSIL
+908 FSDFAKSIL

-938 GFFGGGNAAAQSGV
+938 GFFGGGNAAVQSGV

-1024 AMGGGG
+1024 AVGGG
-1030 SQINVEVNIA
+1030 STVVAPVSVTIQDTGA
-1040 SDGSA
+1040 SPQAGDSGMDGATVQRAVAS
-1045 NVSSSQPGLD
+1045 V
-1055 QFGRDI
+1055 
-1061 GTFVEQKYRQL
+1061 VEQ
-1072 LARDLRRDGAIGR
+1072 AISNELRPSGRIWR
-1085 AING
+1085 AIHGR

>member
-10 KVDSSPAAKAVE
+10 KVDSSPAVKAAE

-43 ASKGLEQAAK
+43 ASKGLEQATK

-248 NAFSTGNWQ
+248 NALSTGNWL
-257 VAAHNLAQIGINAG
+257 VAAHNIAEIGVNAG
-271 GAASGVIG
+271 GAASGVVG
-279 VLAPVGLLIAAVGGL
+279 VLAPIGLLAAAIGGL
-294 SAAYI
+294 SVAYL
-299 AGSREQDEFNKS
+299 AGQRQADDFNKAIIS
-311 LSLTGNYAG
+311 TGN
-320 VSASGL
+320 ASGL
-326 AEMARQVSSTVGTT
+326 TAQQLTDMLGRLGKSGNFSEASEALLALVRSGRQVGSAFEDVARAATEMSAVT
-340 GAAAEVLATLAG
+340 GRSAGDIATELAGAKGKVADLAAEYNRQYHFMNVDTFAQIEALERQGRSMDALKLLA
-352 KGTLASDSFVA
+352 GTLASEMSARNREIEASTRGIVKAWDDATKAVKRYWQELKSRTAADPETFKLQVLQGQLEDSRKLPDSTLNRKNIEFLEKEIALLQKRISVREEGRRAQAEGQEDQDSF
-363 ITQAALS
+363 IQ
-370 MEEATGRAVGDT
+370 
-382 VAEFVRLGE
+382 
-391 DPVKAS
+391 AS
-397 KDLNQSLHYLTAS
+397 KDLNAQ
-410 TYSQIKALE
+410 
-419 EQGDRAG
+419 
-426 AVKLATEAYADA
+426 
-438 VRTRSREVLDNLGAI
+438 LDNVSPAKK
-453 ERGWNA
+453 RAAA
-459 IRTAT
+459 IRE
-464 KGAIDATLNIGR
+464 LN
-476 QQTIAQEIAEIKER
+476 AQ
-490 LSNPEIYSPITRG
+490 
-503 VKSALSNAAG
+503 
-513 SIPIIGPLV
+513 
-522 SASTTPENYNI
+522 
-533 EDDRKRLAFLEL
+533 FLEL
-545 QRDAEADRAKYLGDV
+545 
-560 ARLEQKNIEA
+560 
-570 LDSQDARLKSTMTSA
+570 LKS
-585 EKRAEALKKLSSE
+585 
-598 LQDIATR
+598 
-605 DPLSERLKPEYVAK
+605 SERLGKRSPLLEGVQYDGRSFSGGAYD
-619 QVAAINQLYK
+619 QLRKGIEERLK
-629 DPKGSAGSVDL
+629 DQKGSAGSVDL

-649 LTEIT
+649 LAEIT
-654 AAYRAAQ
+654 ATYRNAQ
-661 RELEASQRAGVIS
+661 KELEASQRAGVIS

-679 QQRIAIVQQE
+679 QQRISIIQQE

-729 TALVK
+729 SAMVK
-734 AQQDA
+734 AQKDA

-774 LRLEGERAAAGVSMG
+774 LRLEGERAAAGVGMG

-831 RLAALR
+831 RLAVLR

-844 ETVVSNYDQMTAAQS
+844 DTVVSNYDQMTAAQS
-859 DWTNGASGAW
+859 DWSNGASGAW
-869 NDYLESARNSAEQS
+869 NDYLESARNVAGQTH
-883 YDLVSGSLRGME
+883 DLFTNAFRGME
-895 DAIANFA
+895 DSIVNFA

-908 FSDFTKSIL
+908 FADFAKSIL

-938 GFFGGGNAAAQSGV
+938 GGNAAVQSGV

>member
-10 KVDSSPAAKAVE
+10 KVDSSPAAKAAE

-43 ASKGLEQAAK
+43 ASKGLEQATK

-248 NAFSTGNWQ
+248 NALSTGNWR
-257 VAAHNLAQIGINAG
+257 VAAHNIAEIGVNAG
-271 GAASGVIG
+271 GAASGVAG
-279 VLAPVGLLIAAVGGL
+279 VLAPIGLLAAAIGGL
-294 SAAYI
+294 SVAYL
-299 AGSREQDEFNKS
+299 AGQRQADDFNKAIIS
-311 LSLTGNYAG
+311 TGN
-320 VSASGL
+320 ASGL
-326 AEMARQVSSTVGTT
+326 TAQQLTDMLGRLGKSGNFSEASEALLALVRSGRQVGSAFEDVARAATEMSAVT
-340 GAAAEVLATLAG
+340 GRSAGDIATELAGAKGKVADLAAEYNRQYHFMNVDTFAQIEALERQGRSMDALKLLA
-352 KGTLASDSFVA
+352 GTLASEMSARNREIEASTRGIVKAWDDATKAVKRYWQELKSRTAADPETFKLQVLQGQLEDSRKLPDSTLNRKNIEFLEKEIALLQKRISVREEGRRAQAEGQEDQDSF
-363 ITQAALS
+363 IQ
-370 MEEATGRAVGDT
+370 
-382 VAEFVRLGE
+382 
-391 DPVKAS
+391 AS
-397 KDLNQSLHYLTAS
+397 KDLNAQ
-410 TYSQIKALE
+410 
-419 EQGDRAG
+419 
-426 AVKLATEAYADA
+426 
-438 VRTRSREVLDNLGAI
+438 LDNVSPAKK
-453 ERGWNA
+453 RAAA
-459 IRTAT
+459 IRE
-464 KGAIDATLNIGR
+464 LN
-476 QQTIAQEIAEIKER
+476 AQ
-490 LSNPEIYSPITRG
+490 
-503 VKSALSNAAG
+503 
-513 SIPIIGPLV
+513 
-522 SASTTPENYNI
+522 
-533 EDDRKRLAFLEL
+533 FLEL
-545 QRDAEADRAKYLGDV
+545 
-560 ARLEQKNIEA
+560 
-570 LDSQDARLKSTMTSA
+570 LKS
-585 EKRAEALKKLSSE
+585 
-598 LQDIATR
+598 
-605 DPLSERLKPEYVAK
+605 SERLGKRSPLLEGVQYDGRSFSGGSYD
-619 QVAAINQLYK
+619 QLRKGIEERLK
-629 DPKGSAGSVDL
+629 DQKGSAGSVDL

-649 LTEIT
+649 LAEIT
-654 AAYRAAQ
+654 ATYRNAQ
-661 RELEASQRAGVIS
+661 KELEASQRAGVIS

-679 QQRIAIVQQE
+679 QQRISIIQQE

-699 EIAALEAARA
+699 EIAALEAAKA

-844 ETVVSNYDQMTAAQS
+844 DTVVSNYDQMTAAQS
-859 DWTNGASGAW
+859 DWSNGASGAW
-869 NDYLESARNSAEQS
+869 NDYLESARNVAGQTH
-883 YDLVSGSLRGME
+883 DLFTNAFRAME
-895 DAIANFA
+895 DAVATFA
-902 MTGKLS
+902 TTGKLS

-995 GGRLG
+995 GGRMG

-1024 AMGGGG
+1024 AMGGSS

-1072 LARDLRRDGAIGR
+1072 LTRDLRRDGAIGR

>member
-10 KVDSSPAAKAVE
+10 KVDSSPAVKAAE
-22 DLDKLVDS
+22 DLDKMVDS

-43 ASKGLEQAAK
+43 ASKGLEQATK

-103 NVANIDDLIRAESL
+103 NVANIDDLIRAESW

-248 NAFSTGNWQ
+248 NALSTGNWR
-257 VAAHNLAQIGINAG
+257 VAAHNIAEIGVNAG
-271 GAASGVIG
+271 GAARGVIG
-279 VLAPVGLLIAAVGGL
+279 VLAPIGLLAAAVGGVTA
-294 SAAYI
+294 AAYL
-299 AGSREQDEFNKS
+299 GSKEQGEYNKA
-311 LSLTGNYAG
+311 LIMTGNYAG
-320 VSASGL
+320 TSASGL
-326 AEMARQVSSTVGTT
+326 GEMARQVSNTVGTT

-352 KGTLASDSFVA
+352 KGDLASESFVA

-397 KDLNQSLHYLTAS
+397 KALNEQYNYLTAS
-410 TYSQIKALE
+410 VYSQIKALE
-419 EQGDRAG
+419 EQGDHAG

-438 VRTRSREVLDNLGAI
+438 INQRTPKILENLGWI
-453 ERGWNA
+453 ERAWDGVARAAKRAWD
-459 IRTAT
+459 
-464 KGAIDATLNIGR
+464 DAKSIGR
-476 QQTIAQEIAEIKER
+476 QDIDSQIADVERRLAQLDQGGFGLVGNRDESRNRLREELDMLRERKKAMEDDARTAGERARAEQAAQNAIDRIDARSRAALTNQQKRAKELEQYKKDLQAIREVNPNDDRLRQATVDREIA
-490 LSNPEIYSPITRG
+490 
-503 VKSALSNAAG
+503 
-513 SIPIIGPLV
+513 
-522 SASTTPENYNI
+522 NI
-533 EDDRKRLAFLEL
+533 N
-545 QRDAEADRAKYLGDV
+545 AKYKD
-560 ARLEQKNIEA
+560 QKG
-570 LDSQDARLKSTMTSA
+570 T
-585 EKRAEALKKLSSE
+585 
-598 LQDIATR
+598 
-605 DPLSERLKPEYVAK
+605 
-619 QVAAINQLYK
+619 
-629 DPKGSAGSVDL
+629 AGSVDL

-649 LTEIT
+649 LAEIT
-654 AAYRAAQ
+654 ATYRNAQ
-661 RELEASQRAGVIS
+661 KELEASQRAGVIS

-679 QQRIAIVQQE
+679 QQRISIIQQE

-752 RLRRQEQ
+752 RVRRQEQ

-844 ETVVSNYDQMTAAQS
+844 DTVVSNYDQMTAAQS
-859 DWTNGASGAW
+859 DWSNGASGAW
-869 NDYLESARNSAEQS
+869 NDYLESARNVAGQTH
-883 YDLVSGSLRGME
+883 DLFTNAFRAME
-895 DAIANFA
+895 DAVATFA
-902 MTGKLS
+902 TTGKLS
-908 FSDFTKSIL
+908 FSDFAKSIL

-938 GFFGGGNAAAQSGV
+938 GFFGGGNAAVQSGV

-962 ANGGAFAGGVQ
+962 ANGGAFAGGVH

-1024 AMGGGG
+1024 AIGGGG

-1072 LARDLRRDGAIGR
+1072 LVRDLRRDGAIGR

>member
-10 KVDSSPAAKAVE
+10 KVDSSPAAKAAE

-43 ASKGLEQAAK
+43 ASKGLEQATK

-248 NAFSTGNWQ
+248 NALSTGNWR
-257 VAAHNLAQIGINAG
+257 VAAHNIAEIGVNAG
-271 GAASGVIG
+271 GAASGVVG
-279 VLAPVGLLIAAVGGL
+279 VLAPIGLLAAAIGGL
-294 SAAYI
+294 SVAYL
-299 AGSREQDEFNKS
+299 AGQRQADDFNKAIIS
-311 LSLTGNYAG
+311 TGN
-320 VSASGL
+320 ASGRTAQQLTDMLGRLGKSGNFSEASEALL
-326 AEMARQVSSTVGTT
+326 ALVRSGRQVGSAFEDVARAATEMSAVT
-340 GAAAEVLATLAG
+340 GRSAGDIATELAGAKGKVADLAAEYNRQYHFMNVDTFAQIEALERQGRSMDALKLLA
-352 KGTLASDSFVA
+352 GTLASEMSARNREIEASTRGIVKAWDDATKAVKRYWQELKSRTAADPETFKLQVLQGQLEDSRKLPDSTLNRKNIEFLEKEIALLQKRISVREEGRRAQAEGQEDQDSF
-363 ITQAALS
+363 IQ
-370 MEEATGRAVGDT
+370 
-382 VAEFVRLGE
+382 
-391 DPVKAS
+391 AS
-397 KDLNQSLHYLTAS
+397 KDLNAQ
-410 TYSQIKALE
+410 
-419 EQGDRAG
+419 
-426 AVKLATEAYADA
+426 
-438 VRTRSREVLDNLGAI
+438 LDNVSPAKK
-453 ERGWNA
+453 RAAA
-459 IRTAT
+459 IRE
-464 KGAIDATLNIGR
+464 LN
-476 QQTIAQEIAEIKER
+476 AQ
-490 LSNPEIYSPITRG
+490 
-503 VKSALSNAAG
+503 
-513 SIPIIGPLV
+513 
-522 SASTTPENYNI
+522 
-533 EDDRKRLAFLEL
+533 FLDL
-545 QRDAEADRAKYLGDV
+545 
-560 ARLEQKNIEA
+560 
-570 LDSQDARLKSTMTSA
+570 LKS
-585 EKRAEALKKLSSE
+585 
-598 LQDIATR
+598 
-605 DPLSERLKPEYVAK
+605 SERLGKRSPLLEGVQYDGRSFSGGAYD
-619 QVAAINQLYK
+619 QLRKGIEERLK
-629 DPKGSAGSVDL
+629 DQKGSAGSVDL

-649 LTEIT
+649 LAEIT
-654 AAYRAAQ
+654 ATYRNAQ
-661 RELEASQRAGVIS
+661 KELEASQRAGVIS

-679 QQRIAIVQQE
+679 QQRISIIQQE

-699 EIAALEAARA
+699 EIAALEAAKA

-774 LRLEGERAAAGVSMG
+774 LRLEGERAAAGVGMG

-844 ETVVSNYDQMTAAQS
+844 DTVVSNYDQMTAAQS
-859 DWTNGASGAW
+859 DWSNGASGAW
-869 NDYLESARNSAEQS
+869 NDYLESARNVAGQTH
-883 YDLVSGSLRGME
+883 DLFTNAFRGME
-895 DAIANFA
+895 DAVATFA
-902 MTGKLS
+902 TTGKLS
-908 FSDFTKSIL
+908 FSDFAKSIL

-938 GFFGGGNAAAQSGV
+938 GFFGGGNAAVQSGV
-952 DNLVSNSGLF
+952 DNLMSNSGLF

>member
-10 KVDSSPAAKAVE
+10 KVDSSPAAKAAE

-43 ASKGLEQAAK
+43 ASKGLEQATK

-61 AARSVDKAAGARERQ
+61 AARSVEKAAGARERQ

-147 KAETKEA
+147 KAETKES

-248 NAFSTGNWQ
+248 NALSTGNWR
-257 VAAHNLAQIGINAG
+257 VAAHNIAEIGVNAG
-271 GAASGVIG
+271 GAASGVVG
-279 VLAPVGLLIAAVGGL
+279 VLAPIGLLAAAIGGL
-294 SAAYI
+294 SVAYLTGQRQ
-299 AGSREQDEFNKS
+299 ADDFNKAIIS
-311 LSLTGNYAG
+311 TGN
-320 VSASGL
+320 ASGL
-326 AEMARQVSSTVGTT
+326 TAQQLTDMLGRLGKSGNFSEASEALLALVRSGRQVGSAFEDVARAATEMSAVT
-340 GAAAEVLATLAG
+340 GRSAGDIATELAGAKGKVADLAAEYNRQYHFMNVDTFAQIEALERQGRSMDALKLLA
-352 KGTLASDSFVA
+352 GTLASEMSARNREIEASTRGIVKAWDDATKAVKRYWQELKSRTAADPETFKLQVLQGQLEDSRKLPDSTLNRKNIEFLEKEIALLQKRISVREEGRRAQAEGQEDQDSF
-363 ITQAALS
+363 IQ
-370 MEEATGRAVGDT
+370 
-382 VAEFVRLGE
+382 
-391 DPVKAS
+391 AS
-397 KDLNQSLHYLTAS
+397 KDLNAQ
-410 TYSQIKALE
+410 
-419 EQGDRAG
+419 
-426 AVKLATEAYADA
+426 
-438 VRTRSREVLDNLGAI
+438 LDNVSPAKK
-453 ERGWNA
+453 RAAA
-459 IRTAT
+459 IRE
-464 KGAIDATLNIGR
+464 LN
-476 QQTIAQEIAEIKER
+476 AQ
-490 LSNPEIYSPITRG
+490 
-503 VKSALSNAAG
+503 
-513 SIPIIGPLV
+513 
-522 SASTTPENYNI
+522 
-533 EDDRKRLAFLEL
+533 FLEL
-545 QRDAEADRAKYLGDV
+545 
-560 ARLEQKNIEA
+560 
-570 LDSQDARLKSTMTSA
+570 LKS
-585 EKRAEALKKLSSE
+585 
-598 LQDIATR
+598 
-605 DPLSERLKPEYVAK
+605 SERLGKRSPLLEGVQYDGRSFSGGAYD
-619 QVAAINQLYK
+619 QLRKGIEERLK
-629 DPKGSAGSVDL
+629 DQKGSAGSVDL
-640 RAANAAKNS
+640 RAANTAKNS
-649 LTEIT
+649 LAEIT
-654 AAYRAAQ
+654 ATYRNAQ
-661 RELEASQRAGVIS
+661 KELEASQRAGVIS

-679 QQRIAIVQQE
+679 QQRISIIQQE

-699 EIAALEAARA
+699 EIAALETARA

-719 QLDQKIADAR
+719 QLDQKIADSR

-844 ETVVSNYDQMTAAQS
+844 DTVVSNYDQMTAAQS
-859 DWTNGASGAW
+859 DWSNGASGAW
-869 NDYLESARNSAEQS
+869 NDYLESARNVAGQTH
-883 YDLVSGSLRGME
+883 DLFTNAFRAME
-895 DAIANFA
+895 DAVATFA
-902 MTGKLS
+902 TTGKLS
-908 FSDFTKSIL
+908 FSDFAKSIL

-995 GGRLG
+995 GGRMG

-1024 AMGGGG
+1024 AMGGSS

>member
-10 KVDSSPAAKAVE
+10 KVDSSPAAKAAE

-43 ASKGLEQAAK
+43 ASKGLEQATK

-61 AARSVDKAAGARERQ
+61 AARSVEKAAGVRERQ
-76 AAASRKV
+76 AASSRKV

-248 NAFSTGNWQ
+248 NALSTGNWR
-257 VAAHNLAQIGINAG
+257 VAAHNIAEIGVNAG
-271 GAASGVIG
+271 GAASGVVG
-279 VLAPVGLLIAAVGGL
+279 VLAPIGLLAAAIGGL
-294 SAAYI
+294 SVAY
-299 AGSREQDEFNKS
+299 
-311 LSLTGNYAG
+311 
-320 VSASGL
+320 
-326 AEMARQVSSTVGTT
+326 
-340 GAAAEVLATLAG
+340 LAG
-352 KGTLASDSFVA
+352 KRQADDFNKAIISTGNTSGLTAQQLTDMLGRLGKSGNFSEASEALLALVRSGRQVGSAFEDVARAATEMSAVTGRSAGDIATELAGAKGKVADLAAEYNRQYHFMNVDTFAQIEALERQGRSMDALKLLAGTLASEMSARNREIEASTRGIVKAWDDATKAVKRYWQELKSRTAADPETFKLQVLQGQLEDSRKLPDSTLNRKNIEFLEKEIALLQKRISVREEGRRAQAEGQEDQDSF
-363 ITQAALS
+363 IQ
-370 MEEATGRAVGDT
+370 
-382 VAEFVRLGE
+382 
-391 DPVKAS
+391 AS
-397 KDLNQSLHYLTAS
+397 KDLNAQ
-410 TYSQIKALE
+410 
-419 EQGDRAG
+419 
-426 AVKLATEAYADA
+426 
-438 VRTRSREVLDNLGAI
+438 LDNVSPAKK
-453 ERGWNA
+453 RAAA
-459 IRTAT
+459 IRE
-464 KGAIDATLNIGR
+464 LN
-476 QQTIAQEIAEIKER
+476 AQ
-490 LSNPEIYSPITRG
+490 
-503 VKSALSNAAG
+503 
-513 SIPIIGPLV
+513 
-522 SASTTPENYNI
+522 
-533 EDDRKRLAFLEL
+533 FLEL
-545 QRDAEADRAKYLGDV
+545 
-560 ARLEQKNIEA
+560 
-570 LDSQDARLKSTMTSA
+570 LKS
-585 EKRAEALKKLSSE
+585 
-598 LQDIATR
+598 
-605 DPLSERLKPEYVAK
+605 SERLGKRSPLLEGVQYDGRSFSGGAYD
-619 QVAAINQLYK
+619 QLRKGIEERLK
-629 DPKGSAGSVDL
+629 DQKGSAGSVDL
-640 RAANAAKNS
+640 RAPNAAKNS
-649 LTEIT
+649 LAEIT
-654 AAYRAAQ
+654 ATYRNAQ
-661 RELEASQRAGVIS
+661 KELEASQRAGVIS

-679 QQRIAIVQQE
+679 QQRISIIQQE

-699 EIAALEAARA
+699 EIAALEAAKA

-831 RLAALR
+831 RLAVLR

-844 ETVVSNYDQMTAAQS
+844 DTMVSNYDQMTAAQS
-859 DWTNGASGAW
+859 DWSNGASGAW
-869 NDYLESARNSAEQS
+869 NDYLESARNVAGQTH
-883 YDLVSGSLRGME
+883 DLFTKAFRGME
-895 DAIANFA
+895 DSIVNFA

-908 FSDFTKSIL
+908 FSDFAKSVL

-995 GGRLG
+995 GGGMG

-1024 AMGGGG
+1024 AMGGGS

>member
-10 KVDSSPAAKAVE
+10 KVDSSPAAKAAE

-43 ASKGLEQAAK
+43 ASKGLEQATK

-61 AARSVDKAAGARERQ
+61 AARSVEKAAGARERQ

-248 NAFSTGNWQ
+248 NALSTGNWR
-257 VAAHNLAQIGINAG
+257 VAAHNIAEIGVNAG
-271 GAASGVIG
+271 GAARGVIG
-279 VLAPVGLLIAAVGGL
+279 VLAPIGLLAAAIGGVTA
-294 SAAYI
+294 AAYL
-299 AGSREQDEFNKS
+299 GSKEQGEYNKA
-311 LSLTGNYAG
+311 LIMTGNYAG
-320 VSASGL
+320 TSASGL
-326 AEMARQVSSTVGTT
+326 GEMARQVSNTVGTT

-352 KGTLASDSFVA
+352 KGDLASESFVA

-391 DPVKAS
+391 EPVKAS
-397 KDLNQSLHYLTAS
+397 KALNEQYNYLTAS
-410 TYSQIKALE
+410 VYSQIKALE
-419 EQGDRAG
+419 EQGDHAG

-438 VRTRSREVLDNLGAI
+438 INQRTPKILENLGWI
-453 ERGWNA
+453 ERAWDGVA
-459 IRTAT
+459 RAT
-464 KGAIDATLNIGR
+464 KRAWDDAKSIGR
-476 QQTIAQEIAEIKER
+476 QDIDSQIADVERRLAQLDQGGFGLVGNRGESRNRLREELDMLRERKKAMEDDARTAGERARAEQAAQNAIDRIDARSRAALTNQQKRAKELEQYKKDLQAIREVNPNDDRLQQATIDREIA
-490 LSNPEIYSPITRG
+490 
-503 VKSALSNAAG
+503 
-513 SIPIIGPLV
+513 
-522 SASTTPENYNI
+522 NI
-533 EDDRKRLAFLEL
+533 N
-545 QRDAEADRAKYLGDV
+545 AKY
-560 ARLEQKNIEA
+560 
-570 LDSQDARLKSTMTSA
+570 
-585 EKRAEALKKLSSE
+585 
-598 LQDIATR
+598 
-605 DPLSERLKPEYVAK
+605 
-619 QVAAINQLYK
+619 K
-629 DPKGSAGSVDL
+629 DQKGSAGSVDL

-649 LTEIT
+649 LAEIT
-654 AAYRAAQ
+654 ATYRNAQ
-661 RELEASQRAGVIS
+661 KELEASQRAGVIS

-679 QQRIAIVQQE
+679 QQRISIIQQE

-729 TALVK
+729 SAMVK
-734 AQQDA
+734 AQKDA
-739 DSQLNQIELSEQG
+739 DTELAILAANEDG
-752 RLRRQEQ
+752 RLARQKAATKAYVDQLER
-759 SVQRYTQALQAQVDA
+759 QRAAL
-774 LRLEGERAAAGVSMG
+774 AAAGT
-789 GRERSRFEQ
+789 RAA
-798 LNSLDDRYNQQLM
+798 NSLGLGDRQAGLQSSLDGATDRFNDERAKLLDRRRTAPDKYSQEDYKR
-811 DLENQRS
+811 DLVI
-818 DPSRQMSDEEYEK
+818 
-831 RLAALR
+831 LAEAEDKYR
-837 KAHQDLR
+837 D
-844 ETVVSNYDQMTAAQS
+844 TVISNYDKITKAQG
-859 DWTNGASGAW
+859 DWRSGASSAFQT
-869 NDYLESARNSAEQS
+869 YLESARDVAGQTKNLFTSAFS
-883 YDLVSGSLRGME
+883 SME
-895 DAIANFA
+895 DAVVSFA

-908 FSDFTKSIL
+908 FADFAKSIL

-995 GGRLG
+995 GSRLG

>member
-10 KVDSSPAAKAVE
+10 KVDSSPAVKAAE

-43 ASKGLEQAAK
+43 ASKGLEQATK

-61 AARSVDKAAGARERQ
+61 SARSVDKAAGARERQ

-248 NAFSTGNWQ
+248 NALSTGNWR
-257 VAAHNLAQIGINAG
+257 VAAHNIAEIGVNAG
-271 GAASGVIG
+271 GAASGVVG
-279 VLAPVGLLIAAVGGL
+279 VLAPIGLLAAAIGGL
-294 SAAYI
+294 SVAYL
-299 AGSREQDEFNKS
+299 AGQRQADDFNKAIIS
-311 LSLTGNYAG
+311 TGN
-320 VSASGL
+320 ASGL
-326 AEMARQVSSTVGTT
+326 TAQQLTDMLGRLGKSGNFSEASEALLALVRSGRQVGSAFEDVARAATEMSAVT
-340 GAAAEVLATLAG
+340 GRSAGDIATELAGAKGKVADLAAEYNRQYHFMNVDTFAQIEALERQGRSMDALKLLA
-352 KGTLASDSFVA
+352 GTLASEMSARNREIEASTRGIVKAWDDATKAVKRYWQELKSRTAADPETFKLQVLQGQLEDSRKLPDSTLNRKNIEFLEKEIALLQKRISVREEGRRAQAEGQEDQDSF
-363 ITQAALS
+363 IQ
-370 MEEATGRAVGDT
+370 
-382 VAEFVRLGE
+382 
-391 DPVKAS
+391 AS
-397 KDLNQSLHYLTAS
+397 KDLNAQ
-410 TYSQIKALE
+410 
-419 EQGDRAG
+419 
-426 AVKLATEAYADA
+426 
-438 VRTRSREVLDNLGAI
+438 LDNVSPAKK
-453 ERGWNA
+453 RAAA
-459 IRTAT
+459 IRE
-464 KGAIDATLNIGR
+464 LN
-476 QQTIAQEIAEIKER
+476 AQ
-490 LSNPEIYSPITRG
+490 
-503 VKSALSNAAG
+503 
-513 SIPIIGPLV
+513 
-522 SASTTPENYNI
+522 
-533 EDDRKRLAFLEL
+533 FLEL
-545 QRDAEADRAKYLGDV
+545 
-560 ARLEQKNIEA
+560 
-570 LDSQDARLKSTMTSA
+570 LKS
-585 EKRAEALKKLSSE
+585 
-598 LQDIATR
+598 
-605 DPLSERLKPEYVAK
+605 SERLGKRSPLLEGVQYDGRSFSGGAYD
-619 QVAAINQLYK
+619 QLRKGIEERLK
-629 DPKGSAGSVDL
+629 DQKGSAGSVDL

-649 LTEIT
+649 LAEIT
-654 AAYRAAQ
+654 ATYRNAQ
-661 RELEASQRAGVIS
+661 KELEASQRAGVIS

-679 QQRIAIVQQE
+679 QQRISIIQQE

-774 LRLEGERAAAGVSMG
+774 LRLEGERAAAGVGMG

-844 ETVVSNYDQMTAAQS
+844 DTVVSNYDQMTAAQS
-859 DWTNGASGAW
+859 DWSKGASGAW
-869 NDYLESARNSAEQS
+869 NDYLESARDVAGQTH
-883 YDLVSGSLRGME
+883 DLFTNAFRGME
-895 DAIANFA
+895 DSIVNFA

-908 FSDFTKSIL
+908 FADFAKSIL

-995 GGRLG
+995 GGRMG

-1024 AMGGGG
+1024 AMGGGS

>member
-10 KVDSSPAAKAVE
+10 KVDSSPAVKAAE

-43 ASKGLEQAAK
+43 ASKGLEQATK

-248 NAFSTGNWQ
+248 NALSTGNWR
-257 VAAHNLAQIGINAG
+257 VAAHNIAEIGVNAG
-271 GAASGVIG
+271 GAASGVVG
-279 VLAPVGLLIAAVGGL
+279 VLAPIGLLAAAIGGL
-294 SAAYI
+294 SVAYL
-299 AGSREQDEFNKS
+299 AGQRQADDFNKAIIS
-311 LSLTGNYAG
+311 TGN
-320 VSASGL
+320 ASGRTAQQLTDMLGRLGKSGNFSEASEALL
-326 AEMARQVSSTVGTT
+326 ALVRSGRQVGSAFEDVARAATEMSAVT
-340 GAAAEVLATLAG
+340 GRSAGDIATELAGAKGKVADLAAEYNRQYHFMSVDTFAQIEALERQGRSMDALKLLA
-352 KGTLASDSFVA
+352 GTLASEMSARNREIEASTRGIVKAWDDATKAVKRYWQELKSRTAADPETFKLQVLQGQLEDSRKLPDSTLNRKNIEFLEKEIALLQKRISVREEGRRAQAEGQEDQDSF
-363 ITQAALS
+363 IQ
-370 MEEATGRAVGDT
+370 
-382 VAEFVRLGE
+382 
-391 DPVKAS
+391 AS
-397 KDLNQSLHYLTAS
+397 KDLNAQ
-410 TYSQIKALE
+410 
-419 EQGDRAG
+419 
-426 AVKLATEAYADA
+426 
-438 VRTRSREVLDNLGAI
+438 LDNVSPAKK
-453 ERGWNA
+453 RAAA
-459 IRTAT
+459 IRE
-464 KGAIDATLNIGR
+464 LN
-476 QQTIAQEIAEIKER
+476 AQ
-490 LSNPEIYSPITRG
+490 
-503 VKSALSNAAG
+503 
-513 SIPIIGPLV
+513 
-522 SASTTPENYNI
+522 
-533 EDDRKRLAFLEL
+533 FLEL
-545 QRDAEADRAKYLGDV
+545 
-560 ARLEQKNIEA
+560 
-570 LDSQDARLKSTMTSA
+570 LKS
-585 EKRAEALKKLSSE
+585 
-598 LQDIATR
+598 
-605 DPLSERLKPEYVAK
+605 SERLGKRSPLLEGVQYDGRSFSGGAYD
-619 QVAAINQLYK
+619 QLRKGIEERLK
-629 DPKGSAGSVDL
+629 DQKGSAGSVDL

-649 LTEIT
+649 LAEIT
-654 AAYRAAQ
+654 ATYRNAQ
-661 RELEASQRAGVIS
+661 KELEASQRAGVIS

-679 QQRIAIVQQE
+679 QQRISIIQQE

-844 ETVVSNYDQMTAAQS
+844 DTVVSNYDQMTAAQS
-859 DWTNGASGAW
+859 DWSNGASGAW
-869 NDYLESARNSAEQS
+869 NDYLESARNVAGQTH
-883 YDLVSGSLRGME
+883 DLFTNAFRAME
-895 DAIANFA
+895 DAVATFA
-902 MTGKLS
+902 TTGKLS
-908 FSDFTKSIL
+908 FSDFAKSIL

-995 GGRLG
+995 GGRMG

>member
-10 KVDSSPAAKAVE
+10 KVDSSPAAKAAE

-43 ASKGLEQAAK
+43 ASKGLEQATK

-248 NAFSTGNWQ
+248 NALSTGNWR
-257 VAAHNLAQIGINAG
+257 VAAHNIAEIGVNAG
-271 GAASGVIG
+271 GAASGVAG
-279 VLAPVGLLIAAVGGL
+279 VLAPIGLLAAAIGGL
-294 SAAYI
+294 SVAYL
-299 AGSREQDEFNKS
+299 AGQRQADDFNKAIIS
-311 LSLTGNYAG
+311 TGN
-320 VSASGL
+320 ASGL
-326 AEMARQVSSTVGTT
+326 TAQQLTDMLGRLGKSGNFSEASEALLALVRSGRQVGSAFEDVARAATEMSAVT
-340 GAAAEVLATLAG
+340 GRSAGDIATELAGAKGKVADLAAEYNRQYHFMNVDTFAQIEALERQGRSMDALKLLA
-352 KGTLASDSFVA
+352 GTLASEMSARNREIEASTRGIVKAWDDATKAVKRYWQELKSRTAADPETFKLQVLQGQLEDSRKLPDSTLNRKNIEFLEKEIALLQKRISVREEGRRAQAEGQEDQDSF
-363 ITQAALS
+363 IQ
-370 MEEATGRAVGDT
+370 
-382 VAEFVRLGE
+382 
-391 DPVKAS
+391 AS
-397 KDLNQSLHYLTAS
+397 KDLNAQ
-410 TYSQIKALE
+410 
-419 EQGDRAG
+419 
-426 AVKLATEAYADA
+426 
-438 VRTRSREVLDNLGAI
+438 LDNVSPAKK
-453 ERGWNA
+453 RAAA
-459 IRTAT
+459 IRE
-464 KGAIDATLNIGR
+464 LN
-476 QQTIAQEIAEIKER
+476 AQ
-490 LSNPEIYSPITRG
+490 
-503 VKSALSNAAG
+503 
-513 SIPIIGPLV
+513 
-522 SASTTPENYNI
+522 
-533 EDDRKRLAFLEL
+533 FLEL
-545 QRDAEADRAKYLGDV
+545 
-560 ARLEQKNIEA
+560 
-570 LDSQDARLKSTMTSA
+570 LKS
-585 EKRAEALKKLSSE
+585 
-598 LQDIATR
+598 
-605 DPLSERLKPEYVAK
+605 SERLGKRSPLLEGVQYDGRSFSGGSYD
-619 QVAAINQLYK
+619 QLRKGIEERLK
-629 DPKGSAGSVDL
+629 DQKGSAGSVDL

-649 LTEIT
+649 LAEIT
-654 AAYRAAQ
+654 ATYRNAQ
-661 RELEASQRAGVIS
+661 KELEASQRAGVIS

-679 QQRIAIVQQE
+679 QQRISIIQQE

-699 EIAALEAARA
+699 EIAALEAAKA

-752 RLRRQEQ
+752 RLRRQEH

-844 ETVVSNYDQMTAAQS
+844 DTVVSNYDQMTAAQS
-859 DWTNGASGAW
+859 DWSNGASGAW
-869 NDYLESARNSAEQS
+869 NDYLESARNVAGQTH
-883 YDLVSGSLRGME
+883 DLFTNAFRAME
-895 DAIANFA
+895 DAVATFA
-902 MTGKLS
+902 TTGKLS

-995 GGRLG
+995 GGRMG

-1024 AMGGGG
+1024 AMGGSS